1 MRAKR
6 ASQRAA
12 ALLCAAALL
21 VNLISTAWA
30 ASAFLRVGS
39 ASAVPGETRSV
50 YVSGSNLDKL
60 AGVQGI
66 VSYDNTAL
74 ELTGAAMVGAF
85 SALGTVNTETAG
97 QVSFNGAC
105 LDGISGSQNILRL
118 DFRVRPDAAAGEYLL
133 DILIENAYN
142 TGLGAVPLNGAPG
155 VFTVTEPQS
164 TTKTLYFY
172 SGSSVSTLHKGEQV
186 SITACTYGSQGL
198 AAGKLEFRYDAA
210 LFTYVAAEPL
220 AALSGAVKSLDASRA
235 GYVSAAF
242 ASEEEIPGGEL
253 LRLTLEAVA
262 DVDADTSVTFAA
274 SELYDTAL
282 AAMNGVGFT
291 QALTLRKT
299 EVTPETPALRVTMP
313 AAARTDETITAVAV
327 LDSGSGLA
335 AADFCISYDT
345 ALLTCTGVK
354 VSAGMES
361 VDGVC
366 IVTNPNFDGGQ
377 VKFTFI
383 CEKGFVDEAV
393 LLTMTFQPEK
403 EGTVT
408 LTPAIAT
415 SAVGADRQPIALDM
429 CAASCE
435 VKDPFFEVTFRDEDG
450 TVLSRQSVR
459 YRAAA
464 VPPDAVKAPDE
475 AHHYELAGWGGDY
488 SSITADAEFTA
499 RYTAIPH
506 TEVVDKAVEPTCTK
520 AGLTEGKHCSVCGEV
535 LVEQEVVPAKGHTEV
550 VDKAVEP
557 TCTKTGLTEGKHCS
571 VCGEVL
577 VEQTIVP
584 AKGHSWDSG
593 KITIVPT
600 CTGTGVKTYTCT
612 ACAATRTET
621 VSATGHT
628 VVTVAKVEPT
638 CTQPGRAAGTK
649 CSVCGEVLSG
659 LTEIKAT
666 GHTEVI
672 DAAVEPTCTK
682 TGLTEGKHCS
692 VCNKVLVKQTI
703 VPAKGHSWD
712 SGKITIAPT
721 CTGTGVKTYTCTAC
735 AATRTETVSATGHTV
750 VTVAKVEPTCTQPGR
765 AAGTKCSVCGEVL
778 SGLTEIKATGHTEVI
793 DKAVAPT
800 CTKTGLTEGK
810 HCSVCSAVLV
820 EQKVVPAKGHIE
832 VVDKAVEPT
841 CTETG
846 LTEGKHCSVCGEV
859 QVEQEVVP
867 AKGHTEV
874 IDKAVEPTCTETGLT
889 EGKHCSVCGAVL
901 VEQEIVPAKGHTE
914 VIDKTV
920 KPTCTETGLTE
931 GKHCSVC
938 NKVLVKQTIVP
949 AKGHRWDGGKITA
962 APTCTGTGVKTYTC
976 TACAATRTETVS
988 ATGHTVVTVAKVEPT
1003 CTQPGRAAG
1012 TKCSVCG
1019 EILSGLTEIK
1029 ATGHTEVI
1037 DAAVEPTCTE
1047 TGLTEGKHCS
1057 VCNAVLVEQRVVPAK
1072 GHTEVVD
1079 KAVEPTCTETGLA
1092 EGKHCSV
1099 CNAVLVEQE
1108 VVPAKGHTEVIDKAV
1123 EPTCTETGL
1132 TEGKRC
1138 SVCGEV
1144 LVKQEVVPAKGHTEV
1159 IDKAVEPTCTKMG
1172 LTEGK
1177 HCSVC
1182 NAVLVE
1188 QKVVPAKRHTE
1199 VIDKA
1204 VAPTCTKTGLTEGKH
1219 CSVCS
1224 AVLVEQEI
1232 VPAKGHIEVVDK
1244 AVEPTCTKTGL
1255 TEGKHCSV
1263 CSAVLVEQE
1272 IVPAKGH
1279 TEVVDKAVEPTCTE
1293 TGLTEGKHC
1302 SVCGEVLVEQK
1313 VVPAK
1318 GHTEVID
1325 KAVAPTCTKTGLTEG
1340 KHCSVCGEVL
1350 VEQEVVPA
1358 KGHTEVVD
1366 KAVEPTCTETGLTEG
1381 KHCSVCSAVLV
1392 EQEVVPAKGHT
1403 EVVDKAVEP
1412 TCTKTGLTEG
1422 KHCSVCGEVLVEQE
1436 VVPALGFT
1444 VSGSVAGVTD
1454 NAMVTLLKDGVVAA
1468 RGDVR
1473 ADGGFLLSGLRIGA
1487 GTYTLRVDGGGCV
1500 AWEMP
1505 VALSDD
1511 SGSANVAC
1519 LLRRIGDV
1527 NGDGTGAEDALQCTL
1542 DLQTLYDYLA
1552 LRQVPGSF
1560 CDSADAARNEL
1571 LVRYFLRLADVNEDG
1586 QVDILD
1592 YQRLYLLARNG

>member
-6 ASQRAA
+6 ASRRAA

-30 ASAFLRVGS
+30 ASAFLRAGS
-39 ASAVPGETRSV
+39 VSAAPGETRSV
-50 YVSGSNLDKL
+50 YVSGSNLEAL
-60 AGVQGI
+60 AGVEGI
-66 VSYDNTAL
+66 VSYDSTAL

-133 DILIENAYN
+133 GILIENAYN
-142 TGLGAVPLNGAPG
+142 TGLVAVPLSGASG

-210 LFTYVAAEPL
+210 LFTCVAAEPL
-220 AALSGAVKSLDASRA
+220 SALSGAVKSLDTSRA

-262 DVDADTSVTFAA
+262 DVDTDTSVTFAA

-291 QALTLRKT
+291 QTLTLRKT

-313 AAARTDETITAVAV
+313 AAARTDETITAVV
-327 LDSGSGLA
+327 TLDSGSGLA

-366 IVTNPNFDGGQ
+366 IETNPKIDGGQ

-383 CEKGFVDEAV
+383 CAKGFADGAELV
-393 LLTMTFQPEK
+393 TMTFQPEK

-408 LTPAIAT
+408 LTPTVTT
-415 SAVGADRQPIALDM
+415 SAVGADRRPIALDM

-435 VKDPFFEVTFRDEDG
+435 VKDPFFEVTFRDEGG

-506 TEVVDKAVEPTCTK
+506 TEVVDKAV
-520 AGLTEGKHCSVCGEV
+520 
-535 LVEQEVVPAKGHTEV
+535 
-550 VDKAVEP
+550 
-557 TCTKTGLTEGKHCS
+557 
-571 VCGEVL
+571 
-577 VEQTIVP
+577 
-584 AKGHSWDSG
+584 
-593 KITIVPT
+593 
-600 CTGTGVKTYTCT
+600 
-612 ACAATRTET
+612 
-621 VSATGHT
+621 
-628 VVTVAKVEPT
+628 
-638 CTQPGRAAGTK
+638 
-649 CSVCGEVLSG
+649 
-659 LTEIKAT
+659 
-666 GHTEVI
+666 
-672 DAAVEPTCTK
+672 
-682 TGLTEGKHCS
+682 
-692 VCNKVLVKQTI
+692 
-703 VPAKGHSWD
+703 
-712 SGKITIAPT
+712 
-721 CTGTGVKTYTCTAC
+721 
-735 AATRTETVSATGHTV
+735 
-750 VTVAKVEPTCTQPGR
+750 
-765 AAGTKCSVCGEVL
+765 
-778 SGLTEIKATGHTEVI
+778 
-793 DKAVAPT
+793 APT

-810 HCSVCSAVLV
+810 HCSVCSAVLA
-820 EQKVVPAKGHIE
+820 EQKVVPAKGH
-832 VVDKAVEPT
+832 T
-841 CTETG
+841 
-846 LTEGKHCSVCGEV
+846 
-859 QVEQEVVP
+859 
-867 AKGHTEV
+867 
-874 IDKAVEPTCTETGLT
+874 
-889 EGKHCSVCGAVL
+889 
-901 VEQEIVPAKGHTE
+901 
-914 VIDKTV
+914 
-920 KPTCTETGLTE
+920 
-931 GKHCSVC
+931 
-938 NKVLVKQTIVP
+938 
-949 AKGHRWDGGKITA
+949 
-962 APTCTGTGVKTYTC
+962 
-976 TACAATRTETVS
+976 
-988 ATGHTVVTVAKVEPT
+988 
-1003 CTQPGRAAG
+1003 
-1012 TKCSVCG
+1012 
-1019 EILSGLTEIK
+1019 
-1029 ATGHTEVI
+1029 
-1037 DAAVEPTCTE
+1037 
-1047 TGLTEGKHCS
+1047 
-1057 VCNAVLVEQRVVPAK
+1057 
-1072 GHTEVVD
+1072 
-1079 KAVEPTCTETGLA
+1079 
-1092 EGKHCSV
+1092 
-1099 CNAVLVEQE
+1099 
-1108 VVPAKGHTEVIDKAV
+1108 
-1123 EPTCTETGL
+1123 
-1132 TEGKRC
+1132 
-1138 SVCGEV
+1138 
-1144 LVKQEVVPAKGHTEV
+1144 
-1159 IDKAVEPTCTKMG
+1159 
-1172 LTEGK
+1172 
-1177 HCSVC
+1177 
-1182 NAVLVE
+1182 
-1188 QKVVPAKRHTE
+1188 
-1199 VIDKA
+1199 
-1204 VAPTCTKTGLTEGKH
+1204 
-1219 CSVCS
+1219 
-1224 AVLVEQEI
+1224 
-1232 VPAKGHIEVVDK
+1232 EVVDK

-1279 TEVVDKAVEPTCTE
+1279 TEV
-1293 TGLTEGKHC
+1293 
-1302 SVCGEVLVEQK
+1302 
-1313 VVPAK
+1313 
-1318 GHTEVID
+1318 ID

-1340 KHCSVCGEVL
+1340 KHCSVCSAVL
-1350 VEQEVVPA
+1350 VKQEVVPA

-1381 KHCSVCSAVLV
+1381 KHCSVC
-1392 EQEVVPAKGHT
+1392 
-1403 EVVDKAVEP
+1403 
-1412 TCTKTGLTEG
+1412 
-1422 KHCSVCGEVLVEQE
+1422 GEVLVEQE

-1444 VSGSVAGVTD
+1444 VSGSVDGATD

-1468 RGDVR
+1468 RGNVR

-1519 LLRRIGDV
+1519 WLLRIGDV
-1527 NGDGTGAEDALQCTL
+1527 NGDGTGAEDALRCTL

-1560 CDSADAARNEL
+1560 CNSADAARNEL

-1586 QVDILD
+1586 QVNILD

>member
-1 MRAKR
+1 MKAKR

-39 ASAVPGETRSV
+39 ASAAPGETRSV
-50 YVSGSNLDKL
+50 YVSGSNLESL

-66 VSYDNTAL
+66 VSYDSAAL

-97 QVSFNGAC
+97 RVSFNGAC
-105 LDGISGSQNILRL
+105 LDGISGSQSILRL
-118 DFRVRPDAAAGEYLL
+118 DFRVKADAAPGDYLL

-142 TGLGAVPLNGAPG
+142 TGLATVPLSGAPG

-210 LFTYVAAEPL
+210 LFTCVAAEPL
-220 AALSGAVKSLDASRA
+220 SALSGAMKSLDTSRA

-282 AAMNGVGFT
+282 TAMNGIGFT
-291 QALTLRKT
+291 RTLALRKA
-299 EVTPETPALRVTMP
+299 EVTPEMPALRVTMP

-327 LDSGSGLA
+327 LDRGSGLA

-345 ALLTCTGVK
+345 ALLTCTGVE
-354 VSAGMES
+354 VNAGTES
-361 VDGVC
+361 VDGVY
-366 IVTNPNFDGGQ
+366 IETNPHTDGGQ

-383 CEKGFVDEAV
+383 CAKGFADGAELV
-393 LLTMTFQPEK
+393 TMTFQPKK

-435 VKDPFFEVTFRDEDG
+435 VKDPFFAVTFRDEDG

-506 TEVVDKAVEPTCTK
+506 TEA
-520 AGLTEGKHCSVCGEV
+520 
-535 LVEQEVVPAKGHTEV
+535 
-550 VDKAVEP
+550 
-557 TCTKTGLTEGKHCS
+557 
-571 VCGEVL
+571 
-577 VEQTIVP
+577 
-584 AKGHSWDSG
+584 
-593 KITIVPT
+593 
-600 CTGTGVKTYTCT
+600 
-612 ACAATRTET
+612 
-621 VSATGHT
+621 
-628 VVTVAKVEPT
+628 
-638 CTQPGRAAGTK
+638 
-649 CSVCGEVLSG
+649 
-659 LTEIKAT
+659 
-666 GHTEVI
+666 
-672 DAAVEPTCTK
+672 
-682 TGLTEGKHCS
+682 
-692 VCNKVLVKQTI
+692 
-703 VPAKGHSWD
+703 
-712 SGKITIAPT
+712 
-721 CTGTGVKTYTCTAC
+721 
-735 AATRTETVSATGHTV
+735 
-750 VTVAKVEPTCTQPGR
+750 
-765 AAGTKCSVCGEVL
+765 
-778 SGLTEIKATGHTEVI
+778 
-793 DKAVAPT
+793 
-800 CTKTGLTEGK
+800 
-810 HCSVCSAVLV
+810 
-820 EQKVVPAKGHIE
+820 
-832 VVDKAVEPT
+832 
-841 CTETG
+841 
-846 LTEGKHCSVCGEV
+846 
-859 QVEQEVVP
+859 
-867 AKGHTEV
+867 
-874 IDKAVEPTCTETGLT
+874 
-889 EGKHCSVCGAVL
+889 
-901 VEQEIVPAKGHTE
+901 
-914 VIDKTV
+914 
-920 KPTCTETGLTE
+920 
-931 GKHCSVC
+931 
-938 NKVLVKQTIVP
+938 
-949 AKGHRWDGGKITA
+949 
-962 APTCTGTGVKTYTC
+962 
-976 TACAATRTETVS
+976 
-988 ATGHTVVTVAKVEPT
+988 
-1003 CTQPGRAAG
+1003 
-1012 TKCSVCG
+1012 
-1019 EILSGLTEIK
+1019 
-1029 ATGHTEVI
+1029 
-1037 DAAVEPTCTE
+1037 
-1047 TGLTEGKHCS
+1047 
-1057 VCNAVLVEQRVVPAK
+1057 
-1072 GHTEVVD
+1072 
-1079 KAVEPTCTETGLA
+1079 
-1092 EGKHCSV
+1092 
-1099 CNAVLVEQE
+1099 
-1108 VVPAKGHTEVIDKAV
+1108 
-1123 EPTCTETGL
+1123 
-1132 TEGKRC
+1132 
-1138 SVCGEV
+1138 
-1144 LVKQEVVPAKGHTEV
+1144 
-1159 IDKAVEPTCTKMG
+1159 
-1172 LTEGK
+1172 
-1177 HCSVC
+1177 
-1182 NAVLVE
+1182 
-1188 QKVVPAKRHTE
+1188 
-1199 VIDKA
+1199 
-1204 VAPTCTKTGLTEGKH
+1204 
-1219 CSVCS
+1219 
-1224 AVLVEQEI
+1224 
-1232 VPAKGHIEVVDK
+1232 
-1244 AVEPTCTKTGL
+1244 
-1255 TEGKHCSV
+1255 
-1263 CSAVLVEQE
+1263 
-1272 IVPAKGH
+1272 
-1279 TEVVDKAVEPTCTE
+1279 VDKAVEPTCTE

-1302 SVCGEVLVEQK
+1302 SVCGEVLVEQ
-1313 VVPAK
+1313 
-1318 GHTEVID
+1318 
-1325 KAVAPTCTKTGLTEG
+1325 EG
-1340 KHCSVCGEVL
+1340 VK
-1350 VEQEVVPA
+1350 A

-1381 KHCSVCSAVLV
+1381 RHCSVCSAVLV

-1487 GTYTLRVDGGGCV
+1487 GTYTLRVDGGSCV

-1511 SGSANVAC
+1511 SGSANVDC

-1560 CDSADAARNEL
+1560 CDSTDAARNEL

>member
-1 MRAKR
+1 MKAKR
-6 ASQRAA
+6 ASRRAA

-39 ASAVPGETRSV
+39 ASAAPGETRSV

-66 VSYDNTAL
+66 VSYDDTAL

-118 DFRVRPDAAAGEYLL
+118 DFRVKADAAAREYLL

-142 TGLGAVPLNGAPG
+142 TGLVTVSLSGASG

-186 SITACTYGSQGL
+186 SITARTYGSQGL

-210 LFTYVAAEPL
+210 LFTCVAAEPL
-220 AALSGAVKSLDASRA
+220 SALSGAVKSLDASRA

-282 AAMNGVGFT
+282 AAMNGIGFT

-313 AAARTDETITAVAV
+313 AAARTDEAITAAV
-327 LDSGSGLA
+327 ILDSGSGLA

-366 IVTNPNFDGGQ
+366 IETNPKIDGGQ

-383 CEKGFVDEAV
+383 CAKGFADGAELV
-393 LLTMTFQPEK
+393 TMTFQPEK

-506 TEVVDKAVEPTCTK
+506 TEVVDKAV
-520 AGLTEGKHCSVCGEV
+520 
-535 LVEQEVVPAKGHTEV
+535 
-550 VDKAVEP
+550 
-557 TCTKTGLTEGKHCS
+557 
-571 VCGEVL
+571 
-577 VEQTIVP
+577 
-584 AKGHSWDSG
+584 
-593 KITIVPT
+593 
-600 CTGTGVKTYTCT
+600 
-612 ACAATRTET
+612 
-621 VSATGHT
+621 
-628 VVTVAKVEPT
+628 
-638 CTQPGRAAGTK
+638 
-649 CSVCGEVLSG
+649 
-659 LTEIKAT
+659 
-666 GHTEVI
+666 
-672 DAAVEPTCTK
+672 
-682 TGLTEGKHCS
+682 
-692 VCNKVLVKQTI
+692 
-703 VPAKGHSWD
+703 
-712 SGKITIAPT
+712 
-721 CTGTGVKTYTCTAC
+721 
-735 AATRTETVSATGHTV
+735 
-750 VTVAKVEPTCTQPGR
+750 
-765 AAGTKCSVCGEVL
+765 
-778 SGLTEIKATGHTEVI
+778 
-793 DKAVAPT
+793 APT

-820 EQKVVPAKGHIE
+820 EQK
-832 VVDKAVEPT
+832 
-841 CTETG
+841 
-846 LTEGKHCSVCGEV
+846 
-859 QVEQEVVP
+859 
-867 AKGHTEV
+867 
-874 IDKAVEPTCTETGLT
+874 
-889 EGKHCSVCGAVL
+889 
-901 VEQEIVPAKGHTE
+901 
-914 VIDKTV
+914 
-920 KPTCTETGLTE
+920 
-931 GKHCSVC
+931 
-938 NKVLVKQTIVP
+938 
-949 AKGHRWDGGKITA
+949 
-962 APTCTGTGVKTYTC
+962 
-976 TACAATRTETVS
+976 
-988 ATGHTVVTVAKVEPT
+988 
-1003 CTQPGRAAG
+1003 
-1012 TKCSVCG
+1012 
-1019 EILSGLTEIK
+1019 
-1029 ATGHTEVI
+1029 
-1037 DAAVEPTCTE
+1037 
-1047 TGLTEGKHCS
+1047 
-1057 VCNAVLVEQRVVPAK
+1057 
-1072 GHTEVVD
+1072 
-1079 KAVEPTCTETGLA
+1079 
-1092 EGKHCSV
+1092 
-1099 CNAVLVEQE
+1099 
-1108 VVPAKGHTEVIDKAV
+1108 
-1123 EPTCTETGL
+1123 
-1132 TEGKRC
+1132 
-1138 SVCGEV
+1138 
-1144 LVKQEVVPAKGHTEV
+1144 
-1159 IDKAVEPTCTKMG
+1159 
-1172 LTEGK
+1172 
-1177 HCSVC
+1177 
-1182 NAVLVE
+1182 
-1188 QKVVPAKRHTE
+1188 
-1199 VIDKA
+1199 
-1204 VAPTCTKTGLTEGKH
+1204 
-1219 CSVCS
+1219 
-1224 AVLVEQEI
+1224 
-1232 VPAKGHIEVVDK
+1232 
-1244 AVEPTCTKTGL
+1244 
-1255 TEGKHCSV
+1255 
-1263 CSAVLVEQE
+1263 
-1272 IVPAKGH
+1272 
-1279 TEVVDKAVEPTCTE
+1279 
-1293 TGLTEGKHC
+1293 
-1302 SVCGEVLVEQK
+1302 
-1313 VVPAK
+1313 
-1318 GHTEVID
+1318 
-1325 KAVAPTCTKTGLTEG
+1325 
-1340 KHCSVCGEVL
+1340 
-1350 VEQEVVPA
+1350 
-1358 KGHTEVVD
+1358 
-1366 KAVEPTCTETGLTEG
+1366 
-1381 KHCSVCSAVLV
+1381 
-1392 EQEVVPAKGHT
+1392 
-1403 EVVDKAVEP
+1403 
-1412 TCTKTGLTEG
+1412 
-1422 KHCSVCGEVLVEQE
+1422 

-1519 LLRRIGDV
+1519 LLLRIGDV

>member
-39 ASAVPGETRSV
+39 ASAAPGETRSV
-50 YVSGSNLDKL
+50 YVSGSNLEAL

-66 VSYDNTAL
+66 VSYDDTAL

-97 QVSFNGAC
+97 QVSFNGTC

-142 TGLGAVPLNGAPG
+142 TGLTTVPLNGVSG
-155 VFTVTEPQS
+155 VSTVTEPQT

-210 LFTYVAAEPL
+210 LFTCVAAEPL
-220 AALSGAVKSLDASRA
+220 SALSGAMKSLDTSRA

-242 ASEEEIPGGEL
+242 ASKEEIPGGEL

-291 QALTLRKT
+291 QPLALRKA
-299 EVTPETPALRVTMP
+299 EVTPEVPALRVTMP

-327 LDSGSGLA
+327 LDRGSGLA

-361 VDGVC
+361 VDGVY
-366 IVTNPNFDGGQ
+366 IETNPHTDGGQ

-383 CEKGFVDEAV
+383 CAKGFADGAELV
-393 LLTMTFQPEK
+393 TMTFQPKK
-403 EGTVT
+403 EGAVT
-408 LTPAIAT
+408 LTPTVTT
-415 SAVGADRQPIALDM
+415 SAVGADRRPIALDM

-435 VKDPFFEVTFRDEDG
+435 VKDPFFAVTFRDEDG

-506 TEVVDKAVEPTCTK
+506 TEVVDKAVEPTCT
-520 AGLTEGKHCSVCGEV
+520 EM
-535 LVEQEVVPAKGHTEV
+535 
-550 VDKAVEP
+550 
-557 TCTKTGLTEGKHCS
+557 
-571 VCGEVL
+571 
-577 VEQTIVP
+577 
-584 AKGHSWDSG
+584 
-593 KITIVPT
+593 
-600 CTGTGVKTYTCT
+600 
-612 ACAATRTET
+612 
-621 VSATGHT
+621 
-628 VVTVAKVEPT
+628 
-638 CTQPGRAAGTK
+638 
-649 CSVCGEVLSG
+649 
-659 LTEIKAT
+659 
-666 GHTEVI
+666 
-672 DAAVEPTCTK
+672 
-682 TGLTEGKHCS
+682 
-692 VCNKVLVKQTI
+692 
-703 VPAKGHSWD
+703 
-712 SGKITIAPT
+712 
-721 CTGTGVKTYTCTAC
+721 
-735 AATRTETVSATGHTV
+735 
-750 VTVAKVEPTCTQPGR
+750 
-765 AAGTKCSVCGEVL
+765 
-778 SGLTEIKATGHTEVI
+778 
-793 DKAVAPT
+793 
-800 CTKTGLTEGK
+800 GLTEGK

-820 EQKVVPAKGHIE
+820 K
-832 VVDKAVEPT
+832 
-841 CTETG
+841 
-846 LTEGKHCSVCGEV
+846 
-859 QVEQEVVP
+859 
-867 AKGHTEV
+867 
-874 IDKAVEPTCTETGLT
+874 
-889 EGKHCSVCGAVL
+889 
-901 VEQEIVPAKGHTE
+901 QEIVPAKGHTE
-914 VIDKTV
+914 VI
-920 KPTCTETGLTE
+920 
-931 GKHCSVC
+931 
-938 NKVLVKQTIVP
+938 
-949 AKGHRWDGGKITA
+949 
-962 APTCTGTGVKTYTC
+962 
-976 TACAATRTETVS
+976 
-988 ATGHTVVTVAKVEPT
+988 
-1003 CTQPGRAAG
+1003 
-1012 TKCSVCG
+1012 
-1019 EILSGLTEIK
+1019 
-1029 ATGHTEVI
+1029 
-1037 DAAVEPTCTE
+1037 
-1047 TGLTEGKHCS
+1047 
-1057 VCNAVLVEQRVVPAK
+1057 
-1072 GHTEVVD
+1072 
-1079 KAVEPTCTETGLA
+1079 
-1092 EGKHCSV
+1092 
-1099 CNAVLVEQE
+1099 
-1108 VVPAKGHTEVIDKAV
+1108 
-1123 EPTCTETGL
+1123 
-1132 TEGKRC
+1132 
-1138 SVCGEV
+1138 
-1144 LVKQEVVPAKGHTEV
+1144 
-1159 IDKAVEPTCTKMG
+1159 
-1172 LTEGK
+1172 
-1177 HCSVC
+1177 
-1182 NAVLVE
+1182 
-1188 QKVVPAKRHTE
+1188 
-1199 VIDKA
+1199 
-1204 VAPTCTKTGLTEGKH
+1204 
-1219 CSVCS
+1219 
-1224 AVLVEQEI
+1224 
-1232 VPAKGHIEVVDK
+1232 
-1244 AVEPTCTKTGL
+1244 
-1255 TEGKHCSV
+1255 
-1263 CSAVLVEQE
+1263 
-1272 IVPAKGH
+1272 
-1279 TEVVDKAVEPTCTE
+1279 
-1293 TGLTEGKHC
+1293 
-1302 SVCGEVLVEQK
+1302 
-1313 VVPAK
+1313 
-1318 GHTEVID
+1318 
-1325 KAVAPTCTKTGLTEG
+1325 
-1340 KHCSVCGEVL
+1340 
-1350 VEQEVVPA
+1350 
-1358 KGHTEVVD
+1358 
-1366 KAVEPTCTETGLTEG
+1366 
-1381 KHCSVCSAVLV
+1381 
-1392 EQEVVPAKGHT
+1392 
-1403 EVVDKAVEP
+1403 DKAVEP

-1436 VVPALGFT
+1436 VVKALGFT

-1519 LLRRIGDV
+1519 WLLRIGDV

>member
-1 MRAKR
+1 MKAKR
-6 ASQRAA
+6 ASRRAA

-39 ASAVPGETRSV
+39 ASAAPGETRSV
-50 YVSGSNLDKL
+50 YVSGSNLEAL
-60 AGVQGI
+60 AGVEGI

-142 TGLGAVPLNGAPG
+142 TDPVAVPLSGAPG

-186 SITACTYGSQGL
+186 SITARTYGSQGL

-210 LFTYVAAEPL
+210 LFTCVAAEPL
-220 AALSGAVKSLDASRA
+220 SALSGAVKSLDISRA

-253 LRLTLEAVA
+253 LRLTLEAAA

-282 AAMNGVGFT
+282 AAMNGIGFT

-313 AAARTDETITAVAV
+313 AAARTDETITAVV
-327 LDSGSGLA
+327 TLDSGSGLA

-366 IVTNPNFDGGQ
+366 IETNPNFDGGQ

-383 CEKGFVDEAV
+383 CAKGFADGAELV
-393 LLTMTFQPEK
+393 TMTFQPEK
-403 EGTVT
+403 EGAVT

-415 SAVGADRQPIALDM
+415 SAVGADRQPIALGM

-520 AGLTEGKHCSVCGEV
+520 
-535 LVEQEVVPAKGHTEV
+535 
-550 VDKAVEP
+550 
-557 TCTKTGLTEGKHCS
+557 
-571 VCGEVL
+571 
-577 VEQTIVP
+577 
-584 AKGHSWDSG
+584 
-593 KITIVPT
+593 
-600 CTGTGVKTYTCT
+600 
-612 ACAATRTET
+612 
-621 VSATGHT
+621 
-628 VVTVAKVEPT
+628 
-638 CTQPGRAAGTK
+638 
-649 CSVCGEVLSG
+649 
-659 LTEIKAT
+659 
-666 GHTEVI
+666 
-672 DAAVEPTCTK
+672 

-692 VCNKVLVKQTI
+692 VCNAVLVEQK
-703 VPAKGHSWD
+703 VVKAK
-712 SGKITIAPT
+712 
-721 CTGTGVKTYTCTAC
+721 
-735 AATRTETVSATGHTV
+735 
-750 VTVAKVEPTCTQPGR
+750 
-765 AAGTKCSVCGEVL
+765 
-778 SGLTEIKATGHTEVI
+778 GHTEVI

-820 EQKVVPAKGHIE
+820 EQ
-832 VVDKAVEPT
+832 
-841 CTETG
+841 
-846 LTEGKHCSVCGEV
+846 
-859 QVEQEVVP
+859 
-867 AKGHTEV
+867 
-874 IDKAVEPTCTETGLT
+874 
-889 EGKHCSVCGAVL
+889 
-901 VEQEIVPAKGHTE
+901 
-914 VIDKTV
+914 
-920 KPTCTETGLTE
+920 
-931 GKHCSVC
+931 
-938 NKVLVKQTIVP
+938 
-949 AKGHRWDGGKITA
+949 
-962 APTCTGTGVKTYTC
+962 
-976 TACAATRTETVS
+976 
-988 ATGHTVVTVAKVEPT
+988 
-1003 CTQPGRAAG
+1003 
-1012 TKCSVCG
+1012 
-1019 EILSGLTEIK
+1019 
-1029 ATGHTEVI
+1029 
-1037 DAAVEPTCTE
+1037 
-1047 TGLTEGKHCS
+1047 
-1057 VCNAVLVEQRVVPAK
+1057 
-1072 GHTEVVD
+1072 
-1079 KAVEPTCTETGLA
+1079 
-1092 EGKHCSV
+1092 
-1099 CNAVLVEQE
+1099 
-1108 VVPAKGHTEVIDKAV
+1108 
-1123 EPTCTETGL
+1123 
-1132 TEGKRC
+1132 
-1138 SVCGEV
+1138 
-1144 LVKQEVVPAKGHTEV
+1144 
-1159 IDKAVEPTCTKMG
+1159 
-1172 LTEGK
+1172 
-1177 HCSVC
+1177 
-1182 NAVLVE
+1182 
-1188 QKVVPAKRHTE
+1188 
-1199 VIDKA
+1199 
-1204 VAPTCTKTGLTEGKH
+1204 
-1219 CSVCS
+1219 
-1224 AVLVEQEI
+1224 
-1232 VPAKGHIEVVDK
+1232 
-1244 AVEPTCTKTGL
+1244 
-1255 TEGKHCSV
+1255 
-1263 CSAVLVEQE
+1263 
-1272 IVPAKGH
+1272 
-1279 TEVVDKAVEPTCTE
+1279 
-1293 TGLTEGKHC
+1293 
-1302 SVCGEVLVEQK
+1302 
-1313 VVPAK
+1313 
-1318 GHTEVID
+1318 
-1325 KAVAPTCTKTGLTEG
+1325 
-1340 KHCSVCGEVL
+1340 
-1350 VEQEVVPA
+1350 
-1358 KGHTEVVD
+1358 
-1366 KAVEPTCTETGLTEG
+1366 
-1381 KHCSVCSAVLV
+1381 
-1392 EQEVVPAKGHT
+1392 
-1403 EVVDKAVEP
+1403 
-1412 TCTKTGLTEG
+1412 
-1422 KHCSVCGEVLVEQE
+1422 E

-1444 VSGSVAGVTD
+1444 VSGSVAGATD

-1519 LLRRIGDV
+1519 LLLRIGDV

>member
-1 MRAKR
+1 MKAKR
-6 ASQRAA
+6 ASRRAA

-39 ASAVPGETRSV
+39 ASAAPGETRSV
-50 YVSGSNLDKL
+50 YVSGSNLEAL

-66 VSYDNTAL
+66 VSYDDTAL

-105 LDGISGSQNILRL
+105 LDGISGSQSILRL

-142 TGLGAVPLNGAPG
+142 TGLVAVPLSGAPG

-186 SITACTYGSQGL
+186 SITARTYGSQGL

-210 LFTYVAAEPL
+210 LFTCVAVEPL
-220 AALSGAVKSLDASRA
+220 TALSGAVKSLDASRA

-291 QALTLRKT
+291 RALTLRRA

-313 AAARTDETITAVAV
+313 AAARTDETITAVV
-327 LDSGSGLA
+327 TLDRGSGLA

-366 IVTNPNFDGGQ
+366 IETNPNFDGGQ

-383 CEKGFVDEAV
+383 CAKGFADGAELVTV
-393 LLTMTFQPEK
+393 TFQPKK
-403 EGTVT
+403 EGAVT
-408 LTPAIAT
+408 LTPTVTT
-415 SAVGADRQPIALDM
+415 SAVGADRRPIALDM

-435 VKDPFFEVTFRDEDG
+435 VEDPFFTVIFRNENG
-450 TVLSRQSVR
+450 EVLSQQSVR
-459 YRAAA
+459 YRTAAT
-464 VPPDAVKAPDE
+464 PPEAAKAPD
-475 AHHYELAGWGGDY
+475 AAYHYELAGWGGDY
-488 SSITADAEFTA
+488 SSVSADTEFTA
-499 RYTAIPH
+499 QYTAVPHTEVIDKAVAPTCTETGLTEGKHCSVCNEVLVEQEVVKAKGHTEVIDKAVAPTCTKTGLTEGKHCSVCNVVLVKQEVVEAKGHTEVIDEAVEPTCTQTGLTEGKHCSVCNVVLVEQKVIKAKGHTEVIDKAVEPTCTETGLTEGKHCSVCNEVLVEQKVIKAKGHTEVIDEAVEPTCTETGLTEGKHCSVCNEVLVKQEVVEANGH

-520 AGLTEGKHCSVCGEV
+520 TGLTEGKHCSVCNKV
-535 LVEQEVVPAKGHTEV
+535 LVKQEIVPAEGHTEV

-577 VEQTIVP
+577 VEQEVVKAKGHTEVVDKAVEPTCTKTGLTEGKHCSVCSAVLVKQTIVP
-584 AKGHSWDSG
+584 AKGHNWDSG
-593 KITIVPT
+593 KITAAPT
-600 CTGTGVKTYTCT
+600 CTETGVKTYTCT
-612 ACAATRTET
+612 ECDATRTET
-621 VSATGHT
+621 ASATGHT

-682 TGLTEGKHCS
+682 AGLTEGKHCS

-793 DKAVAPT
+793 DA
-800 CTKTGLTEGK
+800 
-810 HCSVCSAVLV
+810 
-820 EQKVVPAKGHIE
+820 
-832 VVDKAVEPT
+832 
-841 CTETG
+841 
-846 LTEGKHCSVCGEV
+846 
-859 QVEQEVVP
+859 
-867 AKGHTEV
+867 
-874 IDKAVEPTCTETGLT
+874 
-889 EGKHCSVCGAVL
+889 
-901 VEQEIVPAKGHTE
+901 
-914 VIDKTV
+914 
-920 KPTCTETGLTE
+920 
-931 GKHCSVC
+931 
-938 NKVLVKQTIVP
+938 
-949 AKGHRWDGGKITA
+949 
-962 APTCTGTGVKTYTC
+962 
-976 TACAATRTETVS
+976 
-988 ATGHTVVTVAKVEPT
+988 
-1003 CTQPGRAAG
+1003 
-1012 TKCSVCG
+1012 
-1019 EILSGLTEIK
+1019 
-1029 ATGHTEVI
+1029 
-1037 DAAVEPTCTE
+1037 
-1047 TGLTEGKHCS
+1047 
-1057 VCNAVLVEQRVVPAK
+1057 
-1072 GHTEVVD
+1072 
-1079 KAVEPTCTETGLA
+1079 
-1092 EGKHCSV
+1092 
-1099 CNAVLVEQE
+1099 
-1108 VVPAKGHTEVIDKAV
+1108 
-1123 EPTCTETGL
+1123 
-1132 TEGKRC
+1132 
-1138 SVCGEV
+1138 
-1144 LVKQEVVPAKGHTEV
+1144 
-1159 IDKAVEPTCTKMG
+1159 
-1172 LTEGK
+1172 
-1177 HCSVC
+1177 
-1182 NAVLVE
+1182 
-1188 QKVVPAKRHTE
+1188 
-1199 VIDKA
+1199 
-1204 VAPTCTKTGLTEGKH
+1204 
-1219 CSVCS
+1219 
-1224 AVLVEQEI
+1224 
-1232 VPAKGHIEVVDK
+1232 
-1244 AVEPTCTKTGL
+1244 
-1255 TEGKHCSV
+1255 
-1263 CSAVLVEQE
+1263 
-1272 IVPAKGH
+1272 
-1279 TEVVDKAVEPTCTE
+1279 
-1293 TGLTEGKHC
+1293 
-1302 SVCGEVLVEQK
+1302 
-1313 VVPAK
+1313 
-1318 GHTEVID
+1318 
-1325 KAVAPTCTKTGLTEG
+1325 
-1340 KHCSVCGEVL
+1340 
-1350 VEQEVVPA
+1350 
-1358 KGHTEVVD
+1358 
-1366 KAVEPTCTETGLTEG
+1366 AVEPTCTETGLTEG

-1422 KHCSVCGEVLVEQE
+1422 KHCSVCSAVLVEQE
-1436 VVPALGFT
+1436 VIPALGFT

-1519 LLRRIGDV
+1519 LLLRIGDV

-1542 DLQTLYDYLA
+1542 DLQALYDYLA
-1552 LRQVPGSF
+1552 LGQVPGSF

>member
-1 MRAKR
+1 MKAKR
-6 ASQRAA
+6 ASRRAA

-39 ASAVPGETRSV
+39 ASAAPGETRSV
-50 YVSGSNLDKL
+50 YVSGSNLESL

-66 VSYDNTAL
+66 VSYDDTAL

-105 LDGISGSQNILRL
+105 LDGISGSQSILRL
-118 DFRVRPDAAAGEYLL
+118 DFRVKADAAAGEYLL

-142 TGLGAVPLNGAPG
+142 TDPVAVPLSGASG

-186 SITACTYGSQGL
+186 SITARTYGSQGL

-282 AAMNGVGFT
+282 AAMNGIGFT
-291 QALTLRKT
+291 QALTLRKA

-327 LDSGSGLA
+327 LDRGSGLA

-354 VSAGMES
+354 VNAGMES

-366 IVTNPNFDGGQ
+366 IVTNPHTDGGQ

-383 CEKGFVDEAV
+383 CAKGFADGAELVS
-393 LLTMTFQPEK
+393 MTFQPKK
-403 EGTVT
+403 EGVVT
-408 LTPAIAT
+408 LTPTVTT

-475 AHHYELAGWGGDY
+475 AYHYELTGWGGDY

-506 TEVVDKAVEPTCTK
+506 TEVVDK
-520 AGLTEGKHCSVCGEV
+520 
-535 LVEQEVVPAKGHTEV
+535 
-550 VDKAVEP
+550 
-557 TCTKTGLTEGKHCS
+557 
-571 VCGEVL
+571 
-577 VEQTIVP
+577 
-584 AKGHSWDSG
+584 
-593 KITIVPT
+593 
-600 CTGTGVKTYTCT
+600 
-612 ACAATRTET
+612 
-621 VSATGHT
+621 
-628 VVTVAKVEPT
+628 
-638 CTQPGRAAGTK
+638 
-649 CSVCGEVLSG
+649 
-659 LTEIKAT
+659 
-666 GHTEVI
+666 
-672 DAAVEPTCTK
+672 AVEPTCTK

-735 AATRTETVSATGHTV
+735 AATRTETVSATGHTAV
-750 VTVAKVEPTCTQPGR
+750 AVAKVEPTCTQSGR

-793 DKAVAPT
+793 D
-800 CTKTGLTEGK
+800 
-810 HCSVCSAVLV
+810 
-820 EQKVVPAKGHIE
+820 
-832 VVDKAVEPT
+832 
-841 CTETG
+841 
-846 LTEGKHCSVCGEV
+846 
-859 QVEQEVVP
+859 
-867 AKGHTEV
+867 
-874 IDKAVEPTCTETGLT
+874 
-889 EGKHCSVCGAVL
+889 
-901 VEQEIVPAKGHTE
+901 
-914 VIDKTV
+914 
-920 KPTCTETGLTE
+920 
-931 GKHCSVC
+931 
-938 NKVLVKQTIVP
+938 
-949 AKGHRWDGGKITA
+949 
-962 APTCTGTGVKTYTC
+962 
-976 TACAATRTETVS
+976 
-988 ATGHTVVTVAKVEPT
+988 
-1003 CTQPGRAAG
+1003 
-1012 TKCSVCG
+1012 
-1019 EILSGLTEIK
+1019 
-1029 ATGHTEVI
+1029 
-1037 DAAVEPTCTE
+1037 AAVEPTCTE
-1047 TGLTEGKHCS
+1047 
-1057 VCNAVLVEQRVVPAK
+1057 
-1072 GHTEVVD
+1072 
-1079 KAVEPTCTETGLA
+1079 
-1092 EGKHCSV
+1092 
-1099 CNAVLVEQE
+1099 
-1108 VVPAKGHTEVIDKAV
+1108 
-1123 EPTCTETGL
+1123 
-1132 TEGKRC
+1132 
-1138 SVCGEV
+1138 
-1144 LVKQEVVPAKGHTEV
+1144 
-1159 IDKAVEPTCTKMG
+1159 
-1172 LTEGK
+1172 
-1177 HCSVC
+1177 
-1182 NAVLVE
+1182 
-1188 QKVVPAKRHTE
+1188 
-1199 VIDKA
+1199 
-1204 VAPTCTKTGLTEGKH
+1204 
-1219 CSVCS
+1219 
-1224 AVLVEQEI
+1224 
-1232 VPAKGHIEVVDK
+1232 
-1244 AVEPTCTKTGL
+1244 
-1255 TEGKHCSV
+1255 
-1263 CSAVLVEQE
+1263 
-1272 IVPAKGH
+1272 
-1279 TEVVDKAVEPTCTE
+1279 
-1293 TGLTEGKHC
+1293 
-1302 SVCGEVLVEQK
+1302 
-1313 VVPAK
+1313 
-1318 GHTEVID
+1318 
-1325 KAVAPTCTKTGLTEG
+1325 
-1340 KHCSVCGEVL
+1340 
-1350 VEQEVVPA
+1350 
-1358 KGHTEVVD
+1358 
-1366 KAVEPTCTETGLTEG
+1366 
-1381 KHCSVCSAVLV
+1381 
-1392 EQEVVPAKGHT
+1392 
-1403 EVVDKAVEP
+1403 
-1412 TCTKTGLTEG
+1412 TGLTEG

-1519 LLRRIGDV
+1519 LLLRIGDA

-1560 CDSADAARNEL
+1560 CDSADAAWNEL

>member
-1 MRAKR
+1 MKAKR
-6 ASQRAA
+6 ASRRAA

-39 ASAVPGETRSV
+39 ASAAPGETRSV
-50 YVSGSNLDKL
+50 YVSGSNLESL

-66 VSYDNTAL
+66 VSYDDTAL

-105 LDGISGSQNILRL
+105 LDGISGSQSILRL
-118 DFRVRPDAAAGEYLL
+118 DFRVKADAAAGEYLL

-142 TGLGAVPLNGAPG
+142 TDPVAVPLSGASG

-186 SITACTYGSQGL
+186 SITARTYGSQGL

-282 AAMNGVGFT
+282 AAMNGIGFT
-291 QALTLRKT
+291 QALTLRKA

-327 LDSGSGLA
+327 LDRGSGLA

-354 VSAGMES
+354 VSAGTES
-361 VDGVC
+361 VDGVY
-366 IVTNPNFDGGQ
+366 IVTNPKIDGGQ

-383 CEKGFVDEAV
+383 CAKGFADGAELV
-393 LLTMTFQPEK
+393 TMTFQPKK
-403 EGTVT
+403 EGAVT
-408 LTPAIAT
+408 LTPTVAT
-415 SAVGADRQPIALDM
+415 SAVGADRRPIALDV

-435 VKDPFFEVTFRDEDG
+435 VKDPFFTVIFRNENG
-450 TVLSRQSVR
+450 EVLSQQSVR
-459 YRAAA
+459 YRTAAT
-464 VPPDAVKAPDE
+464 PPDAVKAPDE

-506 TEVVDKAVEPTCTK
+506 TEVVDK
-520 AGLTEGKHCSVCGEV
+520 
-535 LVEQEVVPAKGHTEV
+535 
-550 VDKAVEP
+550 
-557 TCTKTGLTEGKHCS
+557 
-571 VCGEVL
+571 
-577 VEQTIVP
+577 
-584 AKGHSWDSG
+584 
-593 KITIVPT
+593 
-600 CTGTGVKTYTCT
+600 
-612 ACAATRTET
+612 
-621 VSATGHT
+621 
-628 VVTVAKVEPT
+628 
-638 CTQPGRAAGTK
+638 
-649 CSVCGEVLSG
+649 
-659 LTEIKAT
+659 
-666 GHTEVI
+666 
-672 DAAVEPTCTK
+672 AVEPTCTK

-735 AATRTETVSATGHTV
+735 AATRTETVSATGHTAV
-750 VTVAKVEPTCTQPGR
+750 AVAKVEPTCTQSGR

-793 DKAVAPT
+793 D
-800 CTKTGLTEGK
+800 
-810 HCSVCSAVLV
+810 
-820 EQKVVPAKGHIE
+820 
-832 VVDKAVEPT
+832 
-841 CTETG
+841 
-846 LTEGKHCSVCGEV
+846 
-859 QVEQEVVP
+859 
-867 AKGHTEV
+867 
-874 IDKAVEPTCTETGLT
+874 
-889 EGKHCSVCGAVL
+889 
-901 VEQEIVPAKGHTE
+901 
-914 VIDKTV
+914 
-920 KPTCTETGLTE
+920 
-931 GKHCSVC
+931 
-938 NKVLVKQTIVP
+938 
-949 AKGHRWDGGKITA
+949 
-962 APTCTGTGVKTYTC
+962 
-976 TACAATRTETVS
+976 
-988 ATGHTVVTVAKVEPT
+988 
-1003 CTQPGRAAG
+1003 
-1012 TKCSVCG
+1012 
-1019 EILSGLTEIK
+1019 
-1029 ATGHTEVI
+1029 
-1037 DAAVEPTCTE
+1037 AAVEPTCTE
-1047 TGLTEGKHCS
+1047 
-1057 VCNAVLVEQRVVPAK
+1057 
-1072 GHTEVVD
+1072 
-1079 KAVEPTCTETGLA
+1079 
-1092 EGKHCSV
+1092 
-1099 CNAVLVEQE
+1099 
-1108 VVPAKGHTEVIDKAV
+1108 
-1123 EPTCTETGL
+1123 
-1132 TEGKRC
+1132 
-1138 SVCGEV
+1138 
-1144 LVKQEVVPAKGHTEV
+1144 
-1159 IDKAVEPTCTKMG
+1159 
-1172 LTEGK
+1172 
-1177 HCSVC
+1177 
-1182 NAVLVE
+1182 
-1188 QKVVPAKRHTE
+1188 
-1199 VIDKA
+1199 
-1204 VAPTCTKTGLTEGKH
+1204 
-1219 CSVCS
+1219 
-1224 AVLVEQEI
+1224 
-1232 VPAKGHIEVVDK
+1232 
-1244 AVEPTCTKTGL
+1244 
-1255 TEGKHCSV
+1255 
-1263 CSAVLVEQE
+1263 
-1272 IVPAKGH
+1272 
-1279 TEVVDKAVEPTCTE
+1279 
-1293 TGLTEGKHC
+1293 
-1302 SVCGEVLVEQK
+1302 
-1313 VVPAK
+1313 
-1318 GHTEVID
+1318 
-1325 KAVAPTCTKTGLTEG
+1325 
-1340 KHCSVCGEVL
+1340 
-1350 VEQEVVPA
+1350 
-1358 KGHTEVVD
+1358 
-1366 KAVEPTCTETGLTEG
+1366 
-1381 KHCSVCSAVLV
+1381 
-1392 EQEVVPAKGHT
+1392 
-1403 EVVDKAVEP
+1403 
-1412 TCTKTGLTEG
+1412 TGLTEG

-1519 LLRRIGDV
+1519 LLLRIGDA

-1560 CDSADAARNEL
+1560 CDSADAAWNEL

>member
-6 ASQRAA
+6 ASRRAA

-21 VNLISTAWA
+21 VNLISAAWA

-39 ASAVPGETRSV
+39 ASAAPGETRSV
-50 YVSGSNLDKL
+50 YVSGSNLESL
-60 AGVQGI
+60 AGVEGI

-142 TGLGAVPLNGAPG
+142 TGLGTVSLSGAPG
-155 VFTVTEPQS
+155 VFTVTEPQT

-210 LFTYVAAEPL
+210 LFTCVAAEPL
-220 AALSGAVKSLDASRA
+220 AALSGAVKSLDTSRA

-253 LRLTLEAVA
+253 LRLTLEVAA

-327 LDSGSGLA
+327 LDRGSGLA
-335 AADFCISYDT
+335 AADLCISYDT

-383 CEKGFVDEAV
+383 CEKGFADEAV

-408 LTPAIAT
+408 LTPTVTT
-415 SAVGADRQPIALDM
+415 SAVGADRRPIALDM

-475 AHHYELAGWGGDY
+475 AHHYEVAGWGGDY

-506 TEVVDKAVEPTCTK
+506 TEVVDEAVEPTCTETGLTEGKYCSVCGEVLVEQEVVKAKGHTEVVDKAVEPTCTET
-520 AGLTEGKHCSVCGEV
+520 GLTEGKHCSVCSAV
-535 LVEQEVVPAKGHTEV
+535 LVKQEVVPAKGHTEV

-557 TCTKTGLTEGKHCS
+557 TCTETGLTEGKHCS
-571 VCGEVL
+571 VCSAVL
-577 VEQTIVP
+577 VEQEVVK
-584 AKGHSWDSG
+584 AK
-593 KITIVPT
+593 
-600 CTGTGVKTYTCT
+600 
-612 ACAATRTET
+612 
-621 VSATGHT
+621 
-628 VVTVAKVEPT
+628 
-638 CTQPGRAAGTK
+638 
-649 CSVCGEVLSG
+649 
-659 LTEIKAT
+659 

-672 DAAVEPTCTK
+672 DKAVAPTCTK

-692 VCNKVLVKQTI
+692 VCSAVLAEQEVVK
-703 VPAKGHSWD
+703 AKGHSWD

-750 VTVAKVEPTCTQPGR
+750 VTVAKVEPTCTQSGR

-793 DKAVAPT
+793 DAAVEPT

-841 CTETG
+841 CTKTG

-859 QVEQEVVP
+859 
-867 AKGHTEV
+867 
-874 IDKAVEPTCTETGLT
+874 
-889 EGKHCSVCGAVL
+889 L
-901 VEQEIVPAKGHTE
+901 VEQEIVKAKG
-914 VIDKTV
+914 
-920 KPTCTETGLTE
+920 
-931 GKHCSVC
+931 
-938 NKVLVKQTIVP
+938 
-949 AKGHRWDGGKITA
+949 
-962 APTCTGTGVKTYTC
+962 
-976 TACAATRTETVS
+976 
-988 ATGHTVVTVAKVEPT
+988 
-1003 CTQPGRAAG
+1003 
-1012 TKCSVCG
+1012 
-1019 EILSGLTEIK
+1019 
-1029 ATGHTEVI
+1029 
-1037 DAAVEPTCTE
+1037 
-1047 TGLTEGKHCS
+1047 
-1057 VCNAVLVEQRVVPAK
+1057 
-1072 GHTEVVD
+1072 
-1079 KAVEPTCTETGLA
+1079 
-1092 EGKHCSV
+1092 
-1099 CNAVLVEQE
+1099 
-1108 VVPAKGHTEVIDKAV
+1108 
-1123 EPTCTETGL
+1123 
-1132 TEGKRC
+1132 
-1138 SVCGEV
+1138 
-1144 LVKQEVVPAKGHTEV
+1144 
-1159 IDKAVEPTCTKMG
+1159 
-1172 LTEGK
+1172 
-1177 HCSVC
+1177 
-1182 NAVLVE
+1182 
-1188 QKVVPAKRHTE
+1188 HTE

-1232 VPAKGHIEVVDK
+1232 VPA
-1244 AVEPTCTKTGL
+1244 
-1255 TEGKHCSV
+1255 
-1263 CSAVLVEQE
+1263 
-1272 IVPAKGH
+1272 
-1279 TEVVDKAVEPTCTE
+1279 
-1293 TGLTEGKHC
+1293 
-1302 SVCGEVLVEQK
+1302 
-1313 VVPAK
+1313 
-1318 GHTEVID
+1318 
-1325 KAVAPTCTKTGLTEG
+1325 
-1340 KHCSVCGEVL
+1340 
-1350 VEQEVVPA
+1350 
-1358 KGHTEVVD
+1358 
-1366 KAVEPTCTETGLTEG
+1366 
-1381 KHCSVCSAVLV
+1381 
-1392 EQEVVPAKGHT
+1392 
-1403 EVVDKAVEP
+1403 
-1412 TCTKTGLTEG
+1412 
-1422 KHCSVCGEVLVEQE
+1422 
-1436 VVPALGFT
+1436 LGFT
-1444 VSGSVAGVTD
+1444 VSGSVDGVTD

-1473 ADGGFLLSGLRIGA
+1473 ADGGFLLSGLQIGA

-1519 LLRRIGDV
+1519 LLLRIGDV

-1571 LVRYFLRLADVNEDG
+1571 LGGYFLRLADVNGDG

>member
-1 MRAKR
+1 MKTKR

-39 ASAVPGETRSV
+39 ASAAPGETRSV
-50 YVSGSNLDKL
+50 YVSGSNLEAL

-66 VSYDNTAL
+66 VSYDDTAL

-85 SALGTVNTETAG
+85 SALGTVNTETDG

-105 LDGISGSQNILRL
+105 LDGISGSQSILRL

-142 TGLGAVPLNGAPG
+142 TGLVTVPLSGASG

-186 SITACTYGSQGL
+186 SITARTYGSQGL

-210 LFTYVAAEPL
+210 LFTCVTAEPL

-262 DVDADTSVTFAA
+262 DVDADTSVTFAV

-299 EVTPETPALRVTMP
+299 EVTPEVPALRVTMP

-327 LDSGSGLA
+327 LDRGSGLA

-506 TEVVDKAVEPTCTK
+506 TEA
-520 AGLTEGKHCSVCGEV
+520 
-535 LVEQEVVPAKGHTEV
+535 

-577 VEQTIVP
+577 V
-584 AKGHSWDSG
+584 K
-593 KITIVPT
+593 
-600 CTGTGVKTYTCT
+600 
-612 ACAATRTET
+612 
-621 VSATGHT
+621 
-628 VVTVAKVEPT
+628 
-638 CTQPGRAAGTK
+638 
-649 CSVCGEVLSG
+649 
-659 LTEIKAT
+659 
-666 GHTEVI
+666 
-672 DAAVEPTCTK
+672 
-682 TGLTEGKHCS
+682 
-692 VCNKVLVKQTI
+692 
-703 VPAKGHSWD
+703 
-712 SGKITIAPT
+712 
-721 CTGTGVKTYTCTAC
+721 
-735 AATRTETVSATGHTV
+735 
-750 VTVAKVEPTCTQPGR
+750 
-765 AAGTKCSVCGEVL
+765 
-778 SGLTEIKATGHTEVI
+778 
-793 DKAVAPT
+793 
-800 CTKTGLTEGK
+800 
-810 HCSVCSAVLV
+810 
-820 EQKVVPAKGHIE
+820 
-832 VVDKAVEPT
+832 
-841 CTETG
+841 
-846 LTEGKHCSVCGEV
+846 
-859 QVEQEVVP
+859 QEVVP

-889 EGKHCSVCGAVL
+889 EGKHCSVC
-901 VEQEIVPAKGHTE
+901 
-914 VIDKTV
+914 
-920 KPTCTETGLTE
+920 
-931 GKHCSVC
+931 S
-938 NKVLVKQTIVP
+938 
-949 AKGHRWDGGKITA
+949 
-962 APTCTGTGVKTYTC
+962 
-976 TACAATRTETVS
+976 
-988 ATGHTVVTVAKVEPT
+988 
-1003 CTQPGRAAG
+1003 
-1012 TKCSVCG
+1012 
-1019 EILSGLTEIK
+1019 
-1029 ATGHTEVI
+1029 
-1037 DAAVEPTCTE
+1037 
-1047 TGLTEGKHCS
+1047 
-1057 VCNAVLVEQRVVPAK
+1057 
-1072 GHTEVVD
+1072 
-1079 KAVEPTCTETGLA
+1079 
-1092 EGKHCSV
+1092 
-1099 CNAVLVEQE
+1099 
-1108 VVPAKGHTEVIDKAV
+1108 
-1123 EPTCTETGL
+1123 
-1132 TEGKRC
+1132 
-1138 SVCGEV
+1138 
-1144 LVKQEVVPAKGHTEV
+1144 
-1159 IDKAVEPTCTKMG
+1159 
-1172 LTEGK
+1172 
-1177 HCSVC
+1177 
-1182 NAVLVE
+1182 AVLVE
-1188 QKVVPAKRHTE
+1188 QK
-1199 VIDKA
+1199 
-1204 VAPTCTKTGLTEGKH
+1204 
-1219 CSVCS
+1219 
-1224 AVLVEQEI
+1224 
-1232 VPAKGHIEVVDK
+1232 
-1244 AVEPTCTKTGL
+1244 
-1255 TEGKHCSV
+1255 
-1263 CSAVLVEQE
+1263 
-1272 IVPAKGH
+1272 
-1279 TEVVDKAVEPTCTE
+1279 
-1293 TGLTEGKHC
+1293 
-1302 SVCGEVLVEQK
+1302 
-1313 VVPAK
+1313 
-1318 GHTEVID
+1318 
-1325 KAVAPTCTKTGLTEG
+1325 
-1340 KHCSVCGEVL
+1340 
-1350 VEQEVVPA
+1350 
-1358 KGHTEVVD
+1358 
-1366 KAVEPTCTETGLTEG
+1366 
-1381 KHCSVCSAVLV
+1381 
-1392 EQEVVPAKGHT
+1392 
-1403 EVVDKAVEP
+1403 
-1412 TCTKTGLTEG
+1412 
-1422 KHCSVCGEVLVEQE
+1422 

-1519 LLRRIGDV
+1519 LLLRIGDV
-1527 NGDGTGAEDALQCTL
+1527 NRDGTGAEDALRCTL

>member
-6 ASQRAA
+6 ASRRAA

-30 ASAFLRVGS
+30 ASAFLRVCS
-39 ASAVPGETRSV
+39 ASAAPGETRSV
-50 YVSGSNLDKL
+50 YVSGSNLESL

-85 SALGTVNTETAG
+85 SALGSVNTATVG
-97 QVSFNGAC
+97 RVSFNGTC
-105 LDGISGSQNILRL
+105 LDGISGSQSILRL
-118 DFRVRPDAAAGEYLL
+118 DFRVRPDAAPSDYLL

-142 TGLGAVPLNGAPG
+142 TGLVTVSLSGASG
-155 VFTVTEPQS
+155 VFAVTEPQS

-186 SITACTYGSQGL
+186 SITARTYGSQGL

-210 LFTYVAAEPL
+210 LFTCVAAEPL
-220 AALSGAVKSLDASRA
+220 AALSGAVKSLDTSRA

-313 AAARTDETITAVAV
+313 AAARTDETITAAV
-327 LDSGSGLA
+327 TLDSGSGLA

-393 LLTMTFQPEK
+393 LVSMTFQPKK
-403 EGTVT
+403 EGAAT

-435 VKDPFFEVTFRDEDG
+435 VKDPFFTVIFRNENG
-450 TVLSRQSVR
+450 EVLSQQSVR
-459 YRAAA
+459 YRTAAT
-464 VPPDAVKAPDE
+464 PPDAVKAPDE

-506 TEVVDKAVEPTCTK
+506 TEVVDKAVEPTCT
-520 AGLTEGKHCSVCGEV
+520 
-535 LVEQEVVPAKGHTEV
+535 
-550 VDKAVEP
+550 
-557 TCTKTGLTEGKHCS
+557 
-571 VCGEVL
+571 
-577 VEQTIVP
+577 
-584 AKGHSWDSG
+584 
-593 KITIVPT
+593 
-600 CTGTGVKTYTCT
+600 
-612 ACAATRTET
+612 ET
-621 VSATGHT
+621 
-628 VVTVAKVEPT
+628 
-638 CTQPGRAAGTK
+638 
-649 CSVCGEVLSG
+649 
-659 LTEIKAT
+659 
-666 GHTEVI
+666 
-672 DAAVEPTCTK
+672 
-682 TGLTEGKHCS
+682 
-692 VCNKVLVKQTI
+692 
-703 VPAKGHSWD
+703 
-712 SGKITIAPT
+712 
-721 CTGTGVKTYTCTAC
+721 
-735 AATRTETVSATGHTV
+735 
-750 VTVAKVEPTCTQPGR
+750 
-765 AAGTKCSVCGEVL
+765 
-778 SGLTEIKATGHTEVI
+778 
-793 DKAVAPT
+793 
-800 CTKTGLTEGK
+800 
-810 HCSVCSAVLV
+810 
-820 EQKVVPAKGHIE
+820 
-832 VVDKAVEPT
+832 
-841 CTETG
+841 
-846 LTEGKHCSVCGEV
+846 
-859 QVEQEVVP
+859 
-867 AKGHTEV
+867 
-874 IDKAVEPTCTETGLT
+874 
-889 EGKHCSVCGAVL
+889 
-901 VEQEIVPAKGHTE
+901 
-914 VIDKTV
+914 
-920 KPTCTETGLTE
+920 
-931 GKHCSVC
+931 
-938 NKVLVKQTIVP
+938 
-949 AKGHRWDGGKITA
+949 
-962 APTCTGTGVKTYTC
+962 
-976 TACAATRTETVS
+976 
-988 ATGHTVVTVAKVEPT
+988 
-1003 CTQPGRAAG
+1003 
-1012 TKCSVCG
+1012 
-1019 EILSGLTEIK
+1019 
-1029 ATGHTEVI
+1029 
-1037 DAAVEPTCTE
+1037 
-1047 TGLTEGKHCS
+1047 
-1057 VCNAVLVEQRVVPAK
+1057 
-1072 GHTEVVD
+1072 
-1079 KAVEPTCTETGLA
+1079 
-1092 EGKHCSV
+1092 
-1099 CNAVLVEQE
+1099 
-1108 VVPAKGHTEVIDKAV
+1108 
-1123 EPTCTETGL
+1123 
-1132 TEGKRC
+1132 
-1138 SVCGEV
+1138 
-1144 LVKQEVVPAKGHTEV
+1144 
-1159 IDKAVEPTCTKMG
+1159 G

-1188 QKVVPAKRHTE
+1188 QKVV
-1199 VIDKA
+1199 KA
-1204 VAPTCTKTGLTEGKH
+1204 N
-1219 CSVCS
+1219 
-1224 AVLVEQEI
+1224 
-1232 VPAKGHIEVVDK
+1232 
-1244 AVEPTCTKTGL
+1244 
-1255 TEGKHCSV
+1255 
-1263 CSAVLVEQE
+1263 
-1272 IVPAKGH
+1272 GH

-1302 SVCGEVLVEQK
+1302 SVCN
-1313 VVPAK
+1313 A
-1318 GHTEVID
+1318 
-1325 KAVAPTCTKTGLTEG
+1325 
-1340 KHCSVCGEVL
+1340 
-1350 VEQEVVPA
+1350 
-1358 KGHTEVVD
+1358 
-1366 KAVEPTCTETGLTEG
+1366 
-1381 KHCSVCSAVLV
+1381 
-1392 EQEVVPAKGHT
+1392 
-1403 EVVDKAVEP
+1403 
-1412 TCTKTGLTEG
+1412 
-1422 KHCSVCGEVLVEQE
+1422 VLVEQE

-1444 VSGSVAGVTD
+1444 VSGSVTGVTD

-1473 ADGGFLLSGLRIGA
+1473 ADGVFLLSGLRIGA

-1511 SGSANVAC
+1511 SGSANVDC
-1519 LLRRIGDV
+1519 LLLRIGDV

>member
-1 MRAKR
+1 MKAKR

-39 ASAVPGETRSV
+39 ASAAPGETHSV
-50 YVSGSNLDKL
+50 YVSGSNLEAL

-66 VSYDNTAL
+66 VSYDDTAL
-74 ELTGAAMVGAF
+74 ELAGAAMVGAF

-142 TGLGAVPLNGAPG
+142 TGLVTVSLSGASG

-186 SITACTYGSQGL
+186 SITARTYGSQGL

-210 LFTYVAAEPL
+210 LFTCVAAEPL
-220 AALSGAVKSLDASRA
+220 SALSGAMKSLDTSRA

-313 AAARTDETITAVAV
+313 AAARTDEAITAVAV
-327 LDSGSGLA
+327 LDRGSGLA

-366 IVTNPNFDGGQ
+366 IETNPKIDGGQ

-383 CEKGFVDEAV
+383 CAKGFADGAELVTV
-393 LLTMTFQPEK
+393 TFQPKK
-403 EGTVT
+403 EGAVT
-408 LTPAIAT
+408 LTPTVTT
-415 SAVGADRQPIALDM
+415 SAVGADRRPIALDM

-459 YRAAA
+459 YCAAA

-506 TEVVDKAVEPTCTK
+506 TEA
-520 AGLTEGKHCSVCGEV
+520 
-535 LVEQEVVPAKGHTEV
+535 
-550 VDKAVEP
+550 
-557 TCTKTGLTEGKHCS
+557 
-571 VCGEVL
+571 
-577 VEQTIVP
+577 
-584 AKGHSWDSG
+584 
-593 KITIVPT
+593 
-600 CTGTGVKTYTCT
+600 
-612 ACAATRTET
+612 
-621 VSATGHT
+621 
-628 VVTVAKVEPT
+628 
-638 CTQPGRAAGTK
+638 
-649 CSVCGEVLSG
+649 
-659 LTEIKAT
+659 
-666 GHTEVI
+666 
-672 DAAVEPTCTK
+672 
-682 TGLTEGKHCS
+682 
-692 VCNKVLVKQTI
+692 
-703 VPAKGHSWD
+703 
-712 SGKITIAPT
+712 
-721 CTGTGVKTYTCTAC
+721 
-735 AATRTETVSATGHTV
+735 
-750 VTVAKVEPTCTQPGR
+750 
-765 AAGTKCSVCGEVL
+765 
-778 SGLTEIKATGHTEVI
+778 
-793 DKAVAPT
+793 
-800 CTKTGLTEGK
+800 
-810 HCSVCSAVLV
+810 
-820 EQKVVPAKGHIE
+820 
-832 VVDKAVEPT
+832 
-841 CTETG
+841 
-846 LTEGKHCSVCGEV
+846 
-859 QVEQEVVP
+859 
-867 AKGHTEV
+867 
-874 IDKAVEPTCTETGLT
+874 
-889 EGKHCSVCGAVL
+889 
-901 VEQEIVPAKGHTE
+901 
-914 VIDKTV
+914 
-920 KPTCTETGLTE
+920 
-931 GKHCSVC
+931 
-938 NKVLVKQTIVP
+938 
-949 AKGHRWDGGKITA
+949 
-962 APTCTGTGVKTYTC
+962 
-976 TACAATRTETVS
+976 
-988 ATGHTVVTVAKVEPT
+988 
-1003 CTQPGRAAG
+1003 
-1012 TKCSVCG
+1012 
-1019 EILSGLTEIK
+1019 
-1029 ATGHTEVI
+1029 
-1037 DAAVEPTCTE
+1037 
-1047 TGLTEGKHCS
+1047 
-1057 VCNAVLVEQRVVPAK
+1057 
-1072 GHTEVVD
+1072 
-1079 KAVEPTCTETGLA
+1079 
-1092 EGKHCSV
+1092 
-1099 CNAVLVEQE
+1099 
-1108 VVPAKGHTEVIDKAV
+1108 
-1123 EPTCTETGL
+1123 
-1132 TEGKRC
+1132 
-1138 SVCGEV
+1138 
-1144 LVKQEVVPAKGHTEV
+1144 
-1159 IDKAVEPTCTKMG
+1159 
-1172 LTEGK
+1172 
-1177 HCSVC
+1177 
-1182 NAVLVE
+1182 
-1188 QKVVPAKRHTE
+1188 
-1199 VIDKA
+1199 
-1204 VAPTCTKTGLTEGKH
+1204 
-1219 CSVCS
+1219 
-1224 AVLVEQEI
+1224 
-1232 VPAKGHIEVVDK
+1232 VDK

-1279 TEVVDKAVEPTCTE
+1279 TEV
-1293 TGLTEGKHC
+1293 
-1302 SVCGEVLVEQK
+1302 
-1313 VVPAK
+1313 
-1318 GHTEVID
+1318 ID
-1325 KAVAPTCTKTGLTEG
+1325 KAVAPTCTK
-1340 KHCSVCGEVL
+1340 
-1350 VEQEVVPA
+1350 
-1358 KGHTEVVD
+1358 
-1366 KAVEPTCTETGLTEG
+1366 TGLTEG

-1403 EVVDKAVEP
+1403 EIIDKAVAP
-1412 TCTKTGLTEG
+1412 TCTETGLTEG
-1422 KHCSVCGEVLVEQE
+1422 KHCSVCGEVLVEQK

-1519 LLRRIGDV
+1519 LLLRIGDV

>member
-6 ASQRAA
+6 ASRRAA

-39 ASAVPGETRSV
+39 VSAAPGETRSV
-50 YVSGSNLDKL
+50 YVSGSNLEAL

-66 VSYDNTAL
+66 VSYDDTAL

-118 DFRVRPDAAAGEYLL
+118 DFRVRPDAAAGKYLL

-142 TGLGAVPLNGAPG
+142 TGLTTVPLNGVSG

-186 SITACTYGSQGL
+186 SITARTYGSQGL

-210 LFTYVAAEPL
+210 LFTCVAAEPL
-220 AALSGAVKSLDASRA
+220 AALSGAMKSLDTSRA

-253 LRLTLEAVA
+253 LRLTLEAAA

-282 AAMNGVGFT
+282 AAMNGIGFT
-291 QALTLRKT
+291 RTLALRKA
-299 EVTPETPALRVTMP
+299 EVTPEVPALRVTMP
-313 AAARTDETITAVAV
+313 AAARTDETITAVV
-327 LDSGSGLA
+327 TLDSGSGLA

-366 IVTNPNFDGGQ
+366 IETNPKIDGGQ

-383 CEKGFVDEAV
+383 CAKGFADGAELV
-393 LLTMTFQPEK
+393 TMTFQPKK
-403 EGTVT
+403 EGAVT
-408 LTPAIAT
+408 LTPTVTT
-415 SAVGADRQPIALDM
+415 SAVGADRRPIALDM

-506 TEVVDKAVEPTCTK
+506 TEVVDKAV
-520 AGLTEGKHCSVCGEV
+520 
-535 LVEQEVVPAKGHTEV
+535 
-550 VDKAVEP
+550 
-557 TCTKTGLTEGKHCS
+557 
-571 VCGEVL
+571 
-577 VEQTIVP
+577 
-584 AKGHSWDSG
+584 
-593 KITIVPT
+593 
-600 CTGTGVKTYTCT
+600 
-612 ACAATRTET
+612 
-621 VSATGHT
+621 
-628 VVTVAKVEPT
+628 
-638 CTQPGRAAGTK
+638 
-649 CSVCGEVLSG
+649 
-659 LTEIKAT
+659 
-666 GHTEVI
+666 
-672 DAAVEPTCTK
+672 
-682 TGLTEGKHCS
+682 
-692 VCNKVLVKQTI
+692 
-703 VPAKGHSWD
+703 
-712 SGKITIAPT
+712 
-721 CTGTGVKTYTCTAC
+721 
-735 AATRTETVSATGHTV
+735 
-750 VTVAKVEPTCTQPGR
+750 
-765 AAGTKCSVCGEVL
+765 
-778 SGLTEIKATGHTEVI
+778 
-793 DKAVAPT
+793 
-800 CTKTGLTEGK
+800 
-810 HCSVCSAVLV
+810 
-820 EQKVVPAKGHIE
+820 
-832 VVDKAVEPT
+832 
-841 CTETG
+841 
-846 LTEGKHCSVCGEV
+846 
-859 QVEQEVVP
+859 
-867 AKGHTEV
+867 
-874 IDKAVEPTCTETGLT
+874 
-889 EGKHCSVCGAVL
+889 
-901 VEQEIVPAKGHTE
+901 
-914 VIDKTV
+914 
-920 KPTCTETGLTE
+920 
-931 GKHCSVC
+931 
-938 NKVLVKQTIVP
+938 
-949 AKGHRWDGGKITA
+949 
-962 APTCTGTGVKTYTC
+962 
-976 TACAATRTETVS
+976 
-988 ATGHTVVTVAKVEPT
+988 
-1003 CTQPGRAAG
+1003 
-1012 TKCSVCG
+1012 
-1019 EILSGLTEIK
+1019 
-1029 ATGHTEVI
+1029 
-1037 DAAVEPTCTE
+1037 
-1047 TGLTEGKHCS
+1047 
-1057 VCNAVLVEQRVVPAK
+1057 
-1072 GHTEVVD
+1072 
-1079 KAVEPTCTETGLA
+1079 
-1092 EGKHCSV
+1092 
-1099 CNAVLVEQE
+1099 
-1108 VVPAKGHTEVIDKAV
+1108 
-1123 EPTCTETGL
+1123 
-1132 TEGKRC
+1132 
-1138 SVCGEV
+1138 
-1144 LVKQEVVPAKGHTEV
+1144 
-1159 IDKAVEPTCTKMG
+1159 
-1172 LTEGK
+1172 
-1177 HCSVC
+1177 
-1182 NAVLVE
+1182 
-1188 QKVVPAKRHTE
+1188 
-1199 VIDKA
+1199 
-1204 VAPTCTKTGLTEGKH
+1204 
-1219 CSVCS
+1219 
-1224 AVLVEQEI
+1224 
-1232 VPAKGHIEVVDK
+1232 
-1244 AVEPTCTKTGL
+1244 
-1255 TEGKHCSV
+1255 
-1263 CSAVLVEQE
+1263 
-1272 IVPAKGH
+1272 
-1279 TEVVDKAVEPTCTE
+1279 
-1293 TGLTEGKHC
+1293 
-1302 SVCGEVLVEQK
+1302 
-1313 VVPAK
+1313 
-1318 GHTEVID
+1318 
-1325 KAVAPTCTKTGLTEG
+1325 APTCTKTGLTEG

-1350 VEQEVVPA
+1350 VEQKVVPA

-1392 EQEVVPAKGHT
+1392 EQEVVKAKGHT
-1403 EVVDKAVEP
+1403 EVIDGAVAP

-1473 ADGGFLLSGLRIGA
+1473 ADGVFLLSGLRIGA

-1511 SGSANVAC
+1511 SGSANVVC
-1519 LLRRIGDV
+1519 LLLRIGDV

-1560 CDSADAARNEL
+1560 CDSADGARNEL

>member
-1 MRAKR
+1 MKAKR
-6 ASQRAA
+6 ASRRAA

-39 ASAVPGETRSV
+39 ASAAPGETRSV
-50 YVSGSNLDKL
+50 YVSGSNLETL

-66 VSYDNTAL
+66 VSYDDTAL

-133 DILIENAYN
+133 GILIENAYN
-142 TGLGAVPLNGAPG
+142 TDPVAVSLSGASG

-172 SGSSVSTLHKGEQV
+172 GSSDASALHKGEKV
-186 SITACTYGSQGL
+186 TVTACTYGSQGL
-198 AAGKLEFRYDAA
+198 AAGKLEFRYDAV
-210 LFTYVAAEPL
+210 LFTCVAAEPL
-220 AALSGAVKSLDASRA
+220 SALSGAMKSLDISRA

-299 EVTPETPALRVTMP
+299 EVTPEVPALRVTMP

-327 LDSGSGLA
+327 LDRGSGLA

-383 CEKGFVDEAV
+383 CEKGFADEAV

-429 CAASCE
+429 CAASCA
-435 VKDPFFEVTFRDEDG
+435 VKDPFFTVIFRNENG
-450 TVLSRQSVR
+450 EVLSQQSVR
-459 YRAAA
+459 YRTAAT
-464 VPPDAVKAPDE
+464 PPDAVKAPDE

-506 TEVVDKAVEPTCTK
+506 TEVVDKAV
-520 AGLTEGKHCSVCGEV
+520 
-535 LVEQEVVPAKGHTEV
+535 
-550 VDKAVEP
+550 
-557 TCTKTGLTEGKHCS
+557 
-571 VCGEVL
+571 
-577 VEQTIVP
+577 
-584 AKGHSWDSG
+584 
-593 KITIVPT
+593 
-600 CTGTGVKTYTCT
+600 
-612 ACAATRTET
+612 
-621 VSATGHT
+621 
-628 VVTVAKVEPT
+628 
-638 CTQPGRAAGTK
+638 
-649 CSVCGEVLSG
+649 
-659 LTEIKAT
+659 
-666 GHTEVI
+666 
-672 DAAVEPTCTK
+672 
-682 TGLTEGKHCS
+682 
-692 VCNKVLVKQTI
+692 
-703 VPAKGHSWD
+703 
-712 SGKITIAPT
+712 APT
-721 CTGTGVKTYTCTAC
+721 CS
-735 AATRTETVSATGHTV
+735 ET
-750 VTVAKVEPTCTQPGR
+750 
-765 AAGTKCSVCGEVL
+765 
-778 SGLTEIKATGHTEVI
+778 
-793 DKAVAPT
+793 
-800 CTKTGLTEGK
+800 
-810 HCSVCSAVLV
+810 
-820 EQKVVPAKGHIE
+820 
-832 VVDKAVEPT
+832 
-841 CTETG
+841 
-846 LTEGKHCSVCGEV
+846 
-859 QVEQEVVP
+859 
-867 AKGHTEV
+867 
-874 IDKAVEPTCTETGLT
+874 
-889 EGKHCSVCGAVL
+889 
-901 VEQEIVPAKGHTE
+901 
-914 VIDKTV
+914 
-920 KPTCTETGLTE
+920 
-931 GKHCSVC
+931 
-938 NKVLVKQTIVP
+938 
-949 AKGHRWDGGKITA
+949 
-962 APTCTGTGVKTYTC
+962 
-976 TACAATRTETVS
+976 
-988 ATGHTVVTVAKVEPT
+988 
-1003 CTQPGRAAG
+1003 
-1012 TKCSVCG
+1012 
-1019 EILSGLTEIK
+1019 
-1029 ATGHTEVI
+1029 
-1037 DAAVEPTCTE
+1037 
-1047 TGLTEGKHCS
+1047 
-1057 VCNAVLVEQRVVPAK
+1057 
-1072 GHTEVVD
+1072 
-1079 KAVEPTCTETGLA
+1079 
-1092 EGKHCSV
+1092 
-1099 CNAVLVEQE
+1099 
-1108 VVPAKGHTEVIDKAV
+1108 
-1123 EPTCTETGL
+1123 
-1132 TEGKRC
+1132 
-1138 SVCGEV
+1138 
-1144 LVKQEVVPAKGHTEV
+1144 
-1159 IDKAVEPTCTKMG
+1159 G

-1188 QKVVPAKRHTE
+1188 QKVVPAKGHTE
-1199 VIDKA
+1199 VVDKA

-1224 AVLVEQEI
+1224 AVLVEQE
-1232 VPAKGHIEVVDK
+1232 
-1244 AVEPTCTKTGL
+1244 
-1255 TEGKHCSV
+1255 
-1263 CSAVLVEQE
+1263 
-1272 IVPAKGH
+1272 
-1279 TEVVDKAVEPTCTE
+1279 
-1293 TGLTEGKHC
+1293 
-1302 SVCGEVLVEQK
+1302 

-1350 VEQEVVPA
+1350 VEQEVV
-1358 KGHTEVVD
+1358 T
-1366 KAVEPTCTETGLTEG
+1366 
-1381 KHCSVCSAVLV
+1381 
-1392 EQEVVPAKGHT
+1392 
-1403 EVVDKAVEP
+1403 
-1412 TCTKTGLTEG
+1412 
-1422 KHCSVCGEVLVEQE
+1422 
-1436 VVPALGFT
+1436 ALGFT
-1444 VSGSVAGVTD
+1444 VSGSVDGATD

-1468 RGDVR
+1468 QGDVR

-1519 LLRRIGDV
+1519 LLLRIGDV

-1571 LVRYFLRLADVNEDG
+1571 LGGYFLRLADVNEDG

>member
-1 MRAKR
+1 MKAKR

-39 ASAVPGETRSV
+39 ASAAPGETRSV
-50 YVSGSNLDKL
+50 YVSGSNLESL

-66 VSYDNTAL
+66 VSYDDTAL

-85 SALGTVNTETAG
+85 STLGTVNTETAG

-105 LDGISGSQNILRL
+105 LDGISGSQSILRL

-142 TGLGAVPLNGAPG
+142 TGLTTVPLNGVSG

-186 SITACTYGSQGL
+186 SITARTYGSQGL

-210 LFTYVAAEPL
+210 LFTCVAAEPL
-220 AALSGAVKSLDASRA
+220 VALSGAVKSLDTSRA
-235 GYVSAAF
+235 GYVSATF

-253 LRLTLEAVA
+253 LRLTLEAAA

-282 AAMNGVGFT
+282 AAMNGIGFT

-313 AAARTDETITAVAV
+313 AVARTDETITAVAV
-327 LDSGSGLA
+327 LDRGSGLA

-354 VSAGMES
+354 VSAGMER
-361 VDGVC
+361 VDGVY
-366 IVTNPNFDGGQ
+366 IETNPHTDGGQ

-383 CEKGFVDEAV
+383 CAKGFADGAELV
-393 LLTMTFQPEK
+393 TMTFQPKK
-403 EGTVT
+403 EGAVT
-408 LTPAIAT
+408 LTPTVTT

-435 VKDPFFEVTFRDEDG
+435 VKDPFFAVTFRDEDG

-506 TEVVDKAVEPTCTK
+506 TEVVDKALEPTCTK
-520 AGLTEGKHCSVCGEV
+520 TGLTEGKHCSVCNKVLVKQEIVPAKGHTEVVDKAVAPTCTETGLTEGKHCSVCSAV
-535 LVEQEVVPAKGHTEV
+535 LVEQKVVPAKGHTEV

-557 TCTKTGLTEGKHCS
+557 TCTKAGLTEGKHCS
-571 VCGEVL
+571 VCNKVL
-577 VEQTIVP
+577 VKQTIVP

-628 VVTVAKVEPT
+628 AVAVAKVEPTCTQPGRAAGTKCSVCGEVLSGLTEIKATGHTEVIDKAVVPTCTKTGLTEGKHCSVCNKVLVEQTIVPAKGHRWDGGKITIAPTCTVTGVKTYTCTACAATRTETVSATGHTVVTVAKVEPT
-638 CTQPGRAAGTK
+638 CTQPGRAAGTR

-692 VCNKVLVKQTI
+692 VC
-703 VPAKGHSWD
+703 
-712 SGKITIAPT
+712 
-721 CTGTGVKTYTCTAC
+721 
-735 AATRTETVSATGHTV
+735 
-750 VTVAKVEPTCTQPGR
+750 
-765 AAGTKCSVCGEVL
+765 GEVL
-778 SGLTEIKATGHTEVI
+778 
-793 DKAVAPT
+793 
-800 CTKTGLTEGK
+800 
-810 HCSVCSAVLV
+810 
-820 EQKVVPAKGHIE
+820 
-832 VVDKAVEPT
+832 
-841 CTETG
+841 
-846 LTEGKHCSVCGEV
+846 
-859 QVEQEVVP
+859 VEQEVVK

-874 IDKAVEPTCTETGLT
+874 IDEAVE
-889 EGKHCSVCGAVL
+889 
-901 VEQEIVPAKGHTE
+901 
-914 VIDKTV
+914 
-920 KPTCTETGLTE
+920 
-931 GKHCSVC
+931 
-938 NKVLVKQTIVP
+938 
-949 AKGHRWDGGKITA
+949 
-962 APTCTGTGVKTYTC
+962 
-976 TACAATRTETVS
+976 
-988 ATGHTVVTVAKVEPT
+988 
-1003 CTQPGRAAG
+1003 
-1012 TKCSVCG
+1012 
-1019 EILSGLTEIK
+1019 
-1029 ATGHTEVI
+1029 
-1037 DAAVEPTCTE
+1037 
-1047 TGLTEGKHCS
+1047 
-1057 VCNAVLVEQRVVPAK
+1057 
-1072 GHTEVVD
+1072 
-1079 KAVEPTCTETGLA
+1079 
-1092 EGKHCSV
+1092 
-1099 CNAVLVEQE
+1099 
-1108 VVPAKGHTEVIDKAV
+1108 
-1123 EPTCTETGL
+1123 
-1132 TEGKRC
+1132 
-1138 SVCGEV
+1138 
-1144 LVKQEVVPAKGHTEV
+1144 
-1159 IDKAVEPTCTKMG
+1159 
-1172 LTEGK
+1172 
-1177 HCSVC
+1177 
-1182 NAVLVE
+1182 
-1188 QKVVPAKRHTE
+1188 
-1199 VIDKA
+1199 
-1204 VAPTCTKTGLTEGKH
+1204 PTCTKTGLTEGKH

-1224 AVLVEQEI
+1224 AVLVEQEV
-1232 VPAKGHIEVVDK
+1232 VPAKGHTEVIDK

-1272 IVPAKGH
+1272 
-1279 TEVVDKAVEPTCTE
+1279 
-1293 TGLTEGKHC
+1293 
-1302 SVCGEVLVEQK
+1302 
-1313 VVPAK
+1313 
-1318 GHTEVID
+1318 
-1325 KAVAPTCTKTGLTEG
+1325 
-1340 KHCSVCGEVL
+1340 
-1350 VEQEVVPA
+1350 
-1358 KGHTEVVD
+1358 
-1366 KAVEPTCTETGLTEG
+1366 
-1381 KHCSVCSAVLV
+1381 
-1392 EQEVVPAKGHT
+1392 
-1403 EVVDKAVEP
+1403 
-1412 TCTKTGLTEG
+1412 
-1422 KHCSVCGEVLVEQE
+1422 

-1444 VSGSVAGVTD
+1444 VSGSVDGATD

-1519 LLRRIGDV
+1519 LLLRIGDV

-1586 QVDILD
+1586 QVNILD
-1592 YQRLYLLARNG
+1592 YQRLYLLAKNG

>member
-1 MRAKR
+1 MKAKR
-6 ASQRAA
+6 ASRRAA

-39 ASAVPGETRSV
+39 ASAAPGETRSV
-50 YVSGSNLDKL
+50 YVSGSNLEAL

-66 VSYDNTAL
+66 VSYDDTAL

-97 QVSFNGAC
+97 QVSFNGAS

-142 TGLGAVPLNGAPG
+142 TDRATVTLSGASG
-155 VFTVTEPQS
+155 VFTVTEPQT

-172 SGSSVSTLHKGEQV
+172 SGSSVPTLHKGEQV
-186 SITACTYGSQGL
+186 SITARTYGSQGL

-210 LFTYVAAEPL
+210 LFTCVAAEPL
-220 AALSGAVKSLDASRA
+220 SALSGAVKSLDTSRA

-253 LRLTLEAVA
+253 LRLTLEAAA
-262 DVDADTSVTFAA
+262 DVDADTSVTFTA

-282 AAMNGVGFT
+282 AAMNGIGFT
-291 QALTLRKT
+291 RTLALRKA
-299 EVTPETPALRVTMP
+299 EVTPEVPALRVTMP
-313 AAARTDETITAVAV
+313 AAARTNETITAVAT

-335 AADFCISYDT
+335 AADFCVSYDT

-408 LTPAIAT
+408 LTPTVTT
-415 SAVGADRQPIALDM
+415 SAVGADRRPIALDM

-435 VKDPFFEVTFRDEDG
+435 VKDPFFAVIFRNENG
-450 TVLSRQSVR
+450 EVLSQQSVR
-459 YRAAA
+459 YRTAAT
-464 VPPDAVKAPDE
+464 PPDAVKAPDE

-520 AGLTEGKHCSVCGEV
+520 
-535 LVEQEVVPAKGHTEV
+535 
-550 VDKAVEP
+550 
-557 TCTKTGLTEGKHCS
+557 
-571 VCGEVL
+571 
-577 VEQTIVP
+577 
-584 AKGHSWDSG
+584 
-593 KITIVPT
+593 
-600 CTGTGVKTYTCT
+600 
-612 ACAATRTET
+612 
-621 VSATGHT
+621 
-628 VVTVAKVEPT
+628 
-638 CTQPGRAAGTK
+638 
-649 CSVCGEVLSG
+649 
-659 LTEIKAT
+659 
-666 GHTEVI
+666 
-672 DAAVEPTCTK
+672 

-692 VCNKVLVKQTI
+692 VCN
-703 VPAKGHSWD
+703 
-712 SGKITIAPT
+712 
-721 CTGTGVKTYTCTAC
+721 
-735 AATRTETVSATGHTV
+735 
-750 VTVAKVEPTCTQPGR
+750 
-765 AAGTKCSVCGEVL
+765 
-778 SGLTEIKATGHTEVI
+778 
-793 DKAVAPT
+793 
-800 CTKTGLTEGK
+800 
-810 HCSVCSAVLV
+810 
-820 EQKVVPAKGHIE
+820 
-832 VVDKAVEPT
+832 
-841 CTETG
+841 
-846 LTEGKHCSVCGEV
+846 
-859 QVEQEVVP
+859 
-867 AKGHTEV
+867 
-874 IDKAVEPTCTETGLT
+874 
-889 EGKHCSVCGAVL
+889 
-901 VEQEIVPAKGHTE
+901 
-914 VIDKTV
+914 
-920 KPTCTETGLTE
+920 
-931 GKHCSVC
+931 
-938 NKVLVKQTIVP
+938 
-949 AKGHRWDGGKITA
+949 
-962 APTCTGTGVKTYTC
+962 
-976 TACAATRTETVS
+976 
-988 ATGHTVVTVAKVEPT
+988 
-1003 CTQPGRAAG
+1003 
-1012 TKCSVCG
+1012 
-1019 EILSGLTEIK
+1019 
-1029 ATGHTEVI
+1029 
-1037 DAAVEPTCTE
+1037 
-1047 TGLTEGKHCS
+1047 
-1057 VCNAVLVEQRVVPAK
+1057 
-1072 GHTEVVD
+1072 
-1079 KAVEPTCTETGLA
+1079 
-1092 EGKHCSV
+1092 
-1099 CNAVLVEQE
+1099 
-1108 VVPAKGHTEVIDKAV
+1108 
-1123 EPTCTETGL
+1123 
-1132 TEGKRC
+1132 
-1138 SVCGEV
+1138 
-1144 LVKQEVVPAKGHTEV
+1144 
-1159 IDKAVEPTCTKMG
+1159 
-1172 LTEGK
+1172 
-1177 HCSVC
+1177 
-1182 NAVLVE
+1182 
-1188 QKVVPAKRHTE
+1188 
-1199 VIDKA
+1199 
-1204 VAPTCTKTGLTEGKH
+1204 
-1219 CSVCS
+1219 
-1224 AVLVEQEI
+1224 
-1232 VPAKGHIEVVDK
+1232 
-1244 AVEPTCTKTGL
+1244 
-1255 TEGKHCSV
+1255 
-1263 CSAVLVEQE
+1263 AVLVEQE

-1302 SVCGEVLVEQK
+1302 SVCGEVLVEQE

-1350 VEQEVVPA
+1350 VEQEVV
-1358 KGHTEVVD
+1358 
-1366 KAVEPTCTETGLTEG
+1366 L
-1381 KHCSVCSAVLV
+1381 
-1392 EQEVVPAKGHT
+1392 
-1403 EVVDKAVEP
+1403 
-1412 TCTKTGLTEG
+1412 
-1422 KHCSVCGEVLVEQE
+1422 
-1436 VVPALGFT
+1436 ALGFT
-1444 VSGSVAGVTD
+1444 VSGSVAGATD

-1500 AWEMP
+1500 AWGMP

-1519 LLRRIGDV
+1519 WLLRIGDV

>member
-6 ASQRAA
+6 ASRRAA

-39 ASAVPGETRSV
+39 ASAAPGETRSV

-66 VSYDNTAL
+66 VSYDSAAL

-105 LDGISGSQNILRL
+105 LDGISGSQSILRL

-142 TGLGAVPLNGAPG
+142 TGLGTVSLSGASG

-164 TTKTLYFY
+164 TTETLYFY

-210 LFTYVAAEPL
+210 LFTCVAAEPL
-220 AALSGAVKSLDASRA
+220 AALSGAVKSLDTSRA

-327 LDSGSGLA
+327 LDRGSGLA

-345 ALLTCTGVK
+345 ALLTCTGVE

-393 LLTMTFQPEK
+393 LLTMTFRPEK

-408 LTPAIAT
+408 LTPTVTT
-415 SAVGADRQPIALDM
+415 SAVGADRRPIALDM

-506 TEVVDKAVEPTCTK
+506 TEVVDKAV
-520 AGLTEGKHCSVCGEV
+520 
-535 LVEQEVVPAKGHTEV
+535 
-550 VDKAVEP
+550 
-557 TCTKTGLTEGKHCS
+557 
-571 VCGEVL
+571 
-577 VEQTIVP
+577 
-584 AKGHSWDSG
+584 
-593 KITIVPT
+593 
-600 CTGTGVKTYTCT
+600 
-612 ACAATRTET
+612 
-621 VSATGHT
+621 
-628 VVTVAKVEPT
+628 
-638 CTQPGRAAGTK
+638 
-649 CSVCGEVLSG
+649 
-659 LTEIKAT
+659 
-666 GHTEVI
+666 
-672 DAAVEPTCTK
+672 
-682 TGLTEGKHCS
+682 
-692 VCNKVLVKQTI
+692 
-703 VPAKGHSWD
+703 
-712 SGKITIAPT
+712 
-721 CTGTGVKTYTCTAC
+721 
-735 AATRTETVSATGHTV
+735 
-750 VTVAKVEPTCTQPGR
+750 
-765 AAGTKCSVCGEVL
+765 
-778 SGLTEIKATGHTEVI
+778 
-793 DKAVAPT
+793 APT

-820 EQKVVPAKGHIE
+820 EQK
-832 VVDKAVEPT
+832 
-841 CTETG
+841 
-846 LTEGKHCSVCGEV
+846 
-859 QVEQEVVP
+859 
-867 AKGHTEV
+867 
-874 IDKAVEPTCTETGLT
+874 
-889 EGKHCSVCGAVL
+889 
-901 VEQEIVPAKGHTE
+901 
-914 VIDKTV
+914 
-920 KPTCTETGLTE
+920 
-931 GKHCSVC
+931 
-938 NKVLVKQTIVP
+938 
-949 AKGHRWDGGKITA
+949 
-962 APTCTGTGVKTYTC
+962 
-976 TACAATRTETVS
+976 
-988 ATGHTVVTVAKVEPT
+988 
-1003 CTQPGRAAG
+1003 
-1012 TKCSVCG
+1012 
-1019 EILSGLTEIK
+1019 
-1029 ATGHTEVI
+1029 
-1037 DAAVEPTCTE
+1037 
-1047 TGLTEGKHCS
+1047 
-1057 VCNAVLVEQRVVPAK
+1057 
-1072 GHTEVVD
+1072 
-1079 KAVEPTCTETGLA
+1079 
-1092 EGKHCSV
+1092 
-1099 CNAVLVEQE
+1099 
-1108 VVPAKGHTEVIDKAV
+1108 
-1123 EPTCTETGL
+1123 
-1132 TEGKRC
+1132 
-1138 SVCGEV
+1138 
-1144 LVKQEVVPAKGHTEV
+1144 
-1159 IDKAVEPTCTKMG
+1159 
-1172 LTEGK
+1172 
-1177 HCSVC
+1177 
-1182 NAVLVE
+1182 
-1188 QKVVPAKRHTE
+1188 
-1199 VIDKA
+1199 
-1204 VAPTCTKTGLTEGKH
+1204 
-1219 CSVCS
+1219 
-1224 AVLVEQEI
+1224 
-1232 VPAKGHIEVVDK
+1232 
-1244 AVEPTCTKTGL
+1244 
-1255 TEGKHCSV
+1255 
-1263 CSAVLVEQE
+1263 
-1272 IVPAKGH
+1272 
-1279 TEVVDKAVEPTCTE
+1279 
-1293 TGLTEGKHC
+1293 
-1302 SVCGEVLVEQK
+1302 
-1313 VVPAK
+1313 
-1318 GHTEVID
+1318 
-1325 KAVAPTCTKTGLTEG
+1325 
-1340 KHCSVCGEVL
+1340 
-1350 VEQEVVPA
+1350 
-1358 KGHTEVVD
+1358 
-1366 KAVEPTCTETGLTEG
+1366 
-1381 KHCSVCSAVLV
+1381 
-1392 EQEVVPAKGHT
+1392 
-1403 EVVDKAVEP
+1403 
-1412 TCTKTGLTEG
+1412 
-1422 KHCSVCGEVLVEQE
+1422 

-1519 LLRRIGDV
+1519 LLLRIGDV

>member
-1 MRAKR
+1 MKAKR
-6 ASQRAA
+6 ASRRAA

-30 ASAFLRVGS
+30 ASVFLRVGS
-39 ASAVPGETRSV
+39 ASAAPGETRSV

-142 TGLGAVPLNGAPG
+142 TGLGTVSLSGAPG

-186 SITACTYGSQGL
+186 NITARTYGSQGL

-210 LFTYVAAEPL
+210 LFTCVAAEPL
-220 AALSGAVKSLDASRA
+220 SALSGAVKSLDTSRA

-242 ASEEEIPGGEL
+242 ASKEEIPGGEL

-282 AAMNGVGFT
+282 AAMNGIGFT
-291 QALTLRKT
+291 QALTLRRA

-313 AAARTDETITAVAV
+313 AAARTNETITAVAT

-366 IVTNPNFDGGQ
+366 IETNPKIDGGQ

-383 CEKGFVDEAV
+383 CAKGFADGAELV
-393 LLTMTFQPEK
+393 TMTFQPKK
-403 EGTVT
+403 EGAVT
-408 LTPAIAT
+408 LTPTITT
-415 SAVGADRQPIALDM
+415 SAVGADRRPIALDM

-506 TEVVDKAVEPTCTK
+506 TEAVDKAVEPTCTET
-520 AGLTEGKHCSVCGEV
+520 GLTEGKHCSVCGEV
-535 LVEQEVVPAKGHTEV
+535 LVEQKVVPAKGHTEV

-571 VCGEVL
+571 VCSAVL
-577 VEQTIVP
+577 VEQEIVP
-584 AKGHSWDSG
+584 AKGHTEVID
-593 KITIVPT
+593 KAVAPT
-600 CTGTGVKTYTCT
+600 CTKTGL
-612 ACAATRTET
+612 TE
-621 VSATGHT
+621 GKH
-628 VVTVAKVEPT
+628 
-638 CTQPGRAAGTK
+638 
-649 CSVCGEVLSG
+649 CSVCSAVLVEQEVV
-659 LTEIKAT
+659 KAK

-672 DAAVEPTCTK
+672 DKAVEPTCTETGLTEGK
-682 TGLTEGKHCS
+682 HCSVCSAVLVKQEVVPAKGHTEVIDKAVEPTCTETGLTEGKHCS

-703 VPAKGHSWD
+703 VPAKGHNWD

-820 EQKVVPAKGHIE
+820 EQE
-832 VVDKAVEPT
+832 VVK
-841 CTETG
+841 
-846 LTEGKHCSVCGEV
+846 
-859 QVEQEVVP
+859 
-867 AKGHTEV
+867 
-874 IDKAVEPTCTETGLT
+874 
-889 EGKHCSVCGAVL
+889 
-901 VEQEIVPAKGHTE
+901 
-914 VIDKTV
+914 
-920 KPTCTETGLTE
+920 
-931 GKHCSVC
+931 
-938 NKVLVKQTIVP
+938 
-949 AKGHRWDGGKITA
+949 
-962 APTCTGTGVKTYTC
+962 
-976 TACAATRTETVS
+976 
-988 ATGHTVVTVAKVEPT
+988 
-1003 CTQPGRAAG
+1003 
-1012 TKCSVCG
+1012 
-1019 EILSGLTEIK
+1019 
-1029 ATGHTEVI
+1029 
-1037 DAAVEPTCTE
+1037 
-1047 TGLTEGKHCS
+1047 
-1057 VCNAVLVEQRVVPAK
+1057 AK
-1072 GHTEVVD
+1072 GHTEVV
-1079 KAVEPTCTETGLA
+1079 
-1092 EGKHCSV
+1092 
-1099 CNAVLVEQE
+1099 
-1108 VVPAKGHTEVIDKAV
+1108 
-1123 EPTCTETGL
+1123 
-1132 TEGKRC
+1132 
-1138 SVCGEV
+1138 
-1144 LVKQEVVPAKGHTEV
+1144 
-1159 IDKAVEPTCTKMG
+1159 
-1172 LTEGK
+1172 
-1177 HCSVC
+1177 
-1182 NAVLVE
+1182 
-1188 QKVVPAKRHTE
+1188 
-1199 VIDKA
+1199 DKA

-1232 VPAKGHIEVVDK
+1232 VPAKGH
-1244 AVEPTCTKTGL
+1244 
-1255 TEGKHCSV
+1255 
-1263 CSAVLVEQE
+1263 
-1272 IVPAKGH
+1272 
-1279 TEVVDKAVEPTCTE
+1279 
-1293 TGLTEGKHC
+1293 
-1302 SVCGEVLVEQK
+1302 
-1313 VVPAK
+1313 
-1318 GHTEVID
+1318 TEVID
-1325 KAVAPTCTKTGLTEG
+1325 KAVA
-1340 KHCSVCGEVL
+1340 
-1350 VEQEVVPA
+1350 
-1358 KGHTEVVD
+1358 
-1366 KAVEPTCTETGLTEG
+1366 PTCTETGLTEG

-1392 EQEVVPAKGHT
+1392 EQEVVSAKGHTEVIDKAVEPTCTETGLTEGKHCSVCNAVLVKQEIVPAKGHT

-1422 KHCSVCGEVLVEQE
+1422 KHCSVCSAVLVEQE

-1473 ADGGFLLSGLRIGA
+1473 ADGSFLLSGLRIGA

-1511 SGSANVAC
+1511 SGSANVDC
-1519 LLRRIGDV
+1519 LLLRTGDV
-1527 NGDGTGAEDALQCTL
+1527 NGDGTGAENALQCAL
-1542 DLQTLYDYLA
+1542 DLQALYDYLA
-1552 LRQVPGSF
+1552 LGQVPGSF

>member
-30 ASAFLRVGS
+30 TSAFLRVGS
-39 ASAVPGETRSV
+39 ASAAPGETRSV
-50 YVSGSNLDKL
+50 YVSGSNLEAL
-60 AGVQGI
+60 AGVEGI

-105 LDGISGSQNILRL
+105 LDGISGSQDILRL

-142 TGLGAVPLNGAPG
+142 TGLGTVSLSGESG

-186 SITACTYGSQGL
+186 SITARTYGSQGL

-210 LFTYVAAEPL
+210 LFTCVAAEPL
-220 AALSGAVKSLDASRA
+220 AALSGAMKSLDTSRA

-242 ASEEEIPGGEL
+242 ASKEEIPGGEL

-291 QALTLRKT
+291 QPLTLRRA
-299 EVTPETPALRVTMP
+299 EVTPETPVLRVTMP
-313 AAARTDETITAVAV
+313 AAARTDEAITAAV
-327 LDSGSGLA
+327 TLDSGSGLA

-361 VDGVC
+361 VDGVY
-366 IVTNPNFDGGQ
+366 IETNPNFDGGQ

-383 CEKGFVDEAV
+383 CAKGFADGAELV
-393 LLTMTFQPEK
+393 TMTFQPKK
-403 EGTVT
+403 EGAVT
-408 LTPAIAT
+408 LTPTVTT
-415 SAVGADRQPIALDM
+415 SAVGADRRPIALDM

-435 VKDPFFEVTFRDEDG
+435 VNDPFFTVIFRNENG
-450 TVLSRQSVR
+450 EVLSQQSVR

-520 AGLTEGKHCSVCGEV
+520 
-535 LVEQEVVPAKGHTEV
+535 
-550 VDKAVEP
+550 
-557 TCTKTGLTEGKHCS
+557 TGLTEGKHCS
-571 VCGEVL
+571 VCSAVL
-577 VEQTIVP
+577 VEQKVVP

-628 VVTVAKVEPT
+628 AVAVAKVEPTCTQSGRAAGTKCSVCGEVLSGLTEIKATGHTEVIDKAVAPTCTETGLTEGKHCSVCSAVLVEQEIVPAKGHTEVIDAAVEPTCTETGLTEGKHCSVCSAVLVEQEIVPAKGHTEAVDKAVEPTCTKTGLTEGKHCSVCNKVLVKQEVVKAKGHTEVIDKAVEPTCTETGLTEGKHCSVCSAVLVEQTIVPAKGHNWDSGKITAAPTCTGTGVKTYTCTACAAIRTETVSATGHTAVAVAKVEPT

-666 GHTEVI
+666 GHTEV
-672 DAAVEPTCTK
+672 
-682 TGLTEGKHCS
+682 
-692 VCNKVLVKQTI
+692 
-703 VPAKGHSWD
+703 
-712 SGKITIAPT
+712 
-721 CTGTGVKTYTCTAC
+721 
-735 AATRTETVSATGHTV
+735 
-750 VTVAKVEPTCTQPGR
+750 
-765 AAGTKCSVCGEVL
+765 
-778 SGLTEIKATGHTEVI
+778 
-793 DKAVAPT
+793 
-800 CTKTGLTEGK
+800 
-810 HCSVCSAVLV
+810 
-820 EQKVVPAKGHIE
+820 
-832 VVDKAVEPT
+832 VDKAVEPT

-846 LTEGKHCSVCGEV
+846 LTEGKHCSVC
-859 QVEQEVVP
+859 
-867 AKGHTEV
+867 
-874 IDKAVEPTCTETGLT
+874 
-889 EGKHCSVCGAVL
+889 
-901 VEQEIVPAKGHTE
+901 
-914 VIDKTV
+914 
-920 KPTCTETGLTE
+920 
-931 GKHCSVC
+931 
-938 NKVLVKQTIVP
+938 
-949 AKGHRWDGGKITA
+949 
-962 APTCTGTGVKTYTC
+962 
-976 TACAATRTETVS
+976 
-988 ATGHTVVTVAKVEPT
+988 
-1003 CTQPGRAAG
+1003 
-1012 TKCSVCG
+1012 
-1019 EILSGLTEIK
+1019 
-1029 ATGHTEVI
+1029 
-1037 DAAVEPTCTE
+1037 
-1047 TGLTEGKHCS
+1047 
-1057 VCNAVLVEQRVVPAK
+1057 
-1072 GHTEVVD
+1072 
-1079 KAVEPTCTETGLA
+1079 
-1092 EGKHCSV
+1092 
-1099 CNAVLVEQE
+1099 
-1108 VVPAKGHTEVIDKAV
+1108 
-1123 EPTCTETGL
+1123 
-1132 TEGKRC
+1132 
-1138 SVCGEV
+1138 
-1144 LVKQEVVPAKGHTEV
+1144 
-1159 IDKAVEPTCTKMG
+1159 
-1172 LTEGK
+1172 
-1177 HCSVC
+1177 
-1182 NAVLVE
+1182 
-1188 QKVVPAKRHTE
+1188 
-1199 VIDKA
+1199 
-1204 VAPTCTKTGLTEGKH
+1204 
-1219 CSVCS
+1219 S

-1232 VPAKGHIEVVDK
+1232 
-1244 AVEPTCTKTGL
+1244 
-1255 TEGKHCSV
+1255 
-1263 CSAVLVEQE
+1263 
-1272 IVPAKGH
+1272 
-1279 TEVVDKAVEPTCTE
+1279 
-1293 TGLTEGKHC
+1293 
-1302 SVCGEVLVEQK
+1302 
-1313 VVPAK
+1313 VPAK

-1358 KGHTEVVD
+1358 KGHTEVIDKAVEPTCTKTGLTEGKHCSVCNKVLVEQKVVSAKGHTEVVD

-1381 KHCSVCSAVLV
+1381 KHCSVCNAVLV
-1392 EQEVVPAKGHT
+1392 EQEVVKAKGHTEVVDKAVAPTCTKAGLTEGKHCSVCNKVLVEQKVVPAKGHT

-1422 KHCSVCGEVLVEQE
+1422 KHCSVCSAVLVEQE

-1519 LLRRIGDV
+1519 LLLRIGDV

>member
-6 ASQRAA
+6 ASRRAA

-39 ASAVPGETRSV
+39 ASAAPGETRSV
-50 YVSGSNLDKL
+50 YVSGSNLEAL
-60 AGVQGI
+60 AGVEGI

-97 QVSFNGAC
+97 RVSFNGTC
-105 LDGISGSQNILRL
+105 LDGISGSQSILRL
-118 DFRVRPDAAAGEYLL
+118 DFRVRPDAAAGEYLM

-142 TGLGAVPLNGAPG
+142 TGLTTVPLNGVSG

-186 SITACTYGSQGL
+186 SITARTYGSQGL

-210 LFTYVAAEPL
+210 LFTCVAAEPL
-220 AALSGAVKSLDASRA
+220 AALSGAMKSLDISRA

-253 LRLTLEAVA
+253 LRLTLEAAA

-282 AAMNGVGFT
+282 AAMNGIGFT
-291 QALTLRKT
+291 QVLTLRKA
-299 EVTPETPALRVTMP
+299 EVTPEVPALRVTMP
-313 AAARTDETITAVAV
+313 AAARTDETITAVV
-327 LDSGSGLA
+327 TLDSGSGLA
-335 AADFCISYDT
+335 AADFCIFYDT

-366 IVTNPNFDGGQ
+366 IETNPHTDGGQ

-383 CEKGFVDEAV
+383 CAKGFADGAELV
-393 LLTMTFQPEK
+393 TMTFQPKK
-403 EGTVT
+403 EGAVT

-435 VKDPFFEVTFRDEDG
+435 VKDPFFAVTFRDEDG

-520 AGLTEGKHCSVCGEV
+520 TGMTEGKHCSVCSAVLVEQEVVPAKGHTEVIDKAVEPTCTETGLTEGKHCSVCNAV

-557 TCTKTGLTEGKHCS
+557 TCTETGLTEGKHCSVCSAVLAEQEIVPAKGHAEVVDKAVEPTCTETGLTEGKHCSVCSAVLVEQEVVPAKGHTEVIDKAVAPTCTKTGLTEGKHCS
-571 VCGEVL
+571 VCSAVL
-577 VEQTIVP
+577 VEQKVVPAKGHTEVVDKAVVPTCTKTGLTEGKHCSLCNKVLVKQTIVP

-612 ACAATRTET
+612 ECAATRTET
-621 VSATGHT
+621 VSAMGHT
-628 VVTVAKVEPT
+628 VVAVAKVEPT

-692 VCNKVLVKQTI
+692 VC
-703 VPAKGHSWD
+703 
-712 SGKITIAPT
+712 
-721 CTGTGVKTYTCTAC
+721 
-735 AATRTETVSATGHTV
+735 
-750 VTVAKVEPTCTQPGR
+750 
-765 AAGTKCSVCGEVL
+765 GE
-778 SGLTEIKATGHTEVI
+778 
-793 DKAVAPT
+793 
-800 CTKTGLTEGK
+800 
-810 HCSVCSAVLV
+810 VLV
-820 EQKVVPAKGHIE
+820 EQEVVPARGHTE

-859 QVEQEVVP
+859 LVEQEVVP

-889 EGKHCSVCGAVL
+889 EGKHCSVC
-901 VEQEIVPAKGHTE
+901 
-914 VIDKTV
+914 
-920 KPTCTETGLTE
+920 
-931 GKHCSVC
+931 
-938 NKVLVKQTIVP
+938 
-949 AKGHRWDGGKITA
+949 
-962 APTCTGTGVKTYTC
+962 
-976 TACAATRTETVS
+976 
-988 ATGHTVVTVAKVEPT
+988 
-1003 CTQPGRAAG
+1003 
-1012 TKCSVCG
+1012 
-1019 EILSGLTEIK
+1019 
-1029 ATGHTEVI
+1029 
-1037 DAAVEPTCTE
+1037 
-1047 TGLTEGKHCS
+1047 
-1057 VCNAVLVEQRVVPAK
+1057 NA
-1072 GHTEVVD
+1072 
-1079 KAVEPTCTETGLA
+1079 
-1092 EGKHCSV
+1092 
-1099 CNAVLVEQE
+1099 
-1108 VVPAKGHTEVIDKAV
+1108 
-1123 EPTCTETGL
+1123 
-1132 TEGKRC
+1132 
-1138 SVCGEV
+1138 
-1144 LVKQEVVPAKGHTEV
+1144 
-1159 IDKAVEPTCTKMG
+1159 
-1172 LTEGK
+1172 
-1177 HCSVC
+1177 
-1182 NAVLVE
+1182 
-1188 QKVVPAKRHTE
+1188 
-1199 VIDKA
+1199 
-1204 VAPTCTKTGLTEGKH
+1204 
-1219 CSVCS
+1219 
-1224 AVLVEQEI
+1224 
-1232 VPAKGHIEVVDK
+1232 
-1244 AVEPTCTKTGL
+1244 
-1255 TEGKHCSV
+1255 
-1263 CSAVLVEQE
+1263 
-1272 IVPAKGH
+1272 
-1279 TEVVDKAVEPTCTE
+1279 
-1293 TGLTEGKHC
+1293 
-1302 SVCGEVLVEQK
+1302 
-1313 VVPAK
+1313 
-1318 GHTEVID
+1318 
-1325 KAVAPTCTKTGLTEG
+1325 
-1340 KHCSVCGEVL
+1340 VL

-1381 KHCSVCSAVLV
+1381 KHCSVCSAVLA
-1392 EQEVVPAKGHT
+1392 EQEIVPAKGHT

-1422 KHCSVCGEVLVEQE
+1422 KHCSVCSAVLVEQKVVPAKGHTDVIDEAVEPTCTKTGLTEGKHCSVCNAVLVEQE
-1436 VVPALGFT
+1436 VVPAKGHTEVMDKAVAPTCTATGLTEGKHCSVCSAVLVEQKVVPAKGHSWDSGKITAAPTCTKTGVKTYTCTECDATRTETVSATGHTAVAVAKVEPTCTQPGRAAGTKCSVCGEVLSGLTEIKATGHTEVIDAAVEPTCTKTGLTEGKHCSVCGEVLVEQEIVPAKGHTEVVDKAVAPTCTKTGLTEGKHCSVCSAVLVEQEVVPVLGFT
-1444 VSGSVAGVTD
+1444 VSGFVAGATD

-1511 SGSANVAC
+1511 RGSANVAC
-1519 LLRRIGDV
+1519 LLLRIGDV

-1552 LRQVPGSF
+1552 LGQVPGSF

>member
-1 MRAKR
+1 MKAKR
-6 ASQRAA
+6 ASRRAA

-39 ASAVPGETRSV
+39 ASAAPGETRSV
-50 YVSGSNLDKL
+50 YVSGSNLEAL

-66 VSYDNTAL
+66 VSYDSAAL

-97 QVSFNGAC
+97 QVSFNGTC

-142 TGLGAVPLNGAPG
+142 TRLVTVSLSGASG

-186 SITACTYGSQGL
+186 SITARTYGSQGL

-210 LFTYVAAEPL
+210 LFTCVAAEPL
-220 AALSGAVKSLDASRA
+220 SALSGAVKSLDASRA

-253 LRLTLEAVA
+253 LRLTLEAAA

-313 AAARTDETITAVAV
+313 AAARTDETITAVAT

-366 IVTNPNFDGGQ
+366 IVTNPKIDGGQ

-408 LTPAIAT
+408 LTPAVTT
-415 SAVGADRQPIALDM
+415 SAVGADRRPIALDM
-429 CAASCE
+429 CATSCV

-459 YRAAA
+459 YRTAAT
-464 VPPDAVKAPDE
+464 PPEAAKAPD
-475 AHHYELAGWGGDY
+475 AAYHYELTGWGGDY

-506 TEVVDKAVEPTCTK
+506 TEVVDKAV
-520 AGLTEGKHCSVCGEV
+520 
-535 LVEQEVVPAKGHTEV
+535 
-550 VDKAVEP
+550 
-557 TCTKTGLTEGKHCS
+557 
-571 VCGEVL
+571 
-577 VEQTIVP
+577 
-584 AKGHSWDSG
+584 
-593 KITIVPT
+593 
-600 CTGTGVKTYTCT
+600 
-612 ACAATRTET
+612 
-621 VSATGHT
+621 
-628 VVTVAKVEPT
+628 
-638 CTQPGRAAGTK
+638 
-649 CSVCGEVLSG
+649 
-659 LTEIKAT
+659 
-666 GHTEVI
+666 
-672 DAAVEPTCTK
+672 
-682 TGLTEGKHCS
+682 
-692 VCNKVLVKQTI
+692 
-703 VPAKGHSWD
+703 
-712 SGKITIAPT
+712 
-721 CTGTGVKTYTCTAC
+721 
-735 AATRTETVSATGHTV
+735 
-750 VTVAKVEPTCTQPGR
+750 
-765 AAGTKCSVCGEVL
+765 
-778 SGLTEIKATGHTEVI
+778 
-793 DKAVAPT
+793 APT

-820 EQKVVPAKGHIE
+820 EQK
-832 VVDKAVEPT
+832 
-841 CTETG
+841 
-846 LTEGKHCSVCGEV
+846 
-859 QVEQEVVP
+859 
-867 AKGHTEV
+867 
-874 IDKAVEPTCTETGLT
+874 
-889 EGKHCSVCGAVL
+889 
-901 VEQEIVPAKGHTE
+901 
-914 VIDKTV
+914 
-920 KPTCTETGLTE
+920 
-931 GKHCSVC
+931 
-938 NKVLVKQTIVP
+938 
-949 AKGHRWDGGKITA
+949 
-962 APTCTGTGVKTYTC
+962 
-976 TACAATRTETVS
+976 
-988 ATGHTVVTVAKVEPT
+988 
-1003 CTQPGRAAG
+1003 
-1012 TKCSVCG
+1012 
-1019 EILSGLTEIK
+1019 
-1029 ATGHTEVI
+1029 
-1037 DAAVEPTCTE
+1037 
-1047 TGLTEGKHCS
+1047 
-1057 VCNAVLVEQRVVPAK
+1057 
-1072 GHTEVVD
+1072 
-1079 KAVEPTCTETGLA
+1079 
-1092 EGKHCSV
+1092 
-1099 CNAVLVEQE
+1099 
-1108 VVPAKGHTEVIDKAV
+1108 
-1123 EPTCTETGL
+1123 
-1132 TEGKRC
+1132 
-1138 SVCGEV
+1138 
-1144 LVKQEVVPAKGHTEV
+1144 
-1159 IDKAVEPTCTKMG
+1159 
-1172 LTEGK
+1172 
-1177 HCSVC
+1177 
-1182 NAVLVE
+1182 
-1188 QKVVPAKRHTE
+1188 
-1199 VIDKA
+1199 
-1204 VAPTCTKTGLTEGKH
+1204 
-1219 CSVCS
+1219 
-1224 AVLVEQEI
+1224 
-1232 VPAKGHIEVVDK
+1232 
-1244 AVEPTCTKTGL
+1244 
-1255 TEGKHCSV
+1255 
-1263 CSAVLVEQE
+1263 
-1272 IVPAKGH
+1272 
-1279 TEVVDKAVEPTCTE
+1279 
-1293 TGLTEGKHC
+1293 
-1302 SVCGEVLVEQK
+1302 
-1313 VVPAK
+1313 
-1318 GHTEVID
+1318 
-1325 KAVAPTCTKTGLTEG
+1325 
-1340 KHCSVCGEVL
+1340 
-1350 VEQEVVPA
+1350 
-1358 KGHTEVVD
+1358 
-1366 KAVEPTCTETGLTEG
+1366 
-1381 KHCSVCSAVLV
+1381 
-1392 EQEVVPAKGHT
+1392 
-1403 EVVDKAVEP
+1403 
-1412 TCTKTGLTEG
+1412 
-1422 KHCSVCGEVLVEQE
+1422 

-1511 SGSANVAC
+1511 GGSANVAC
-1519 LLRRIGDV
+1519 LLLRIGDV

-1552 LRQVPGSF
+1552 LGQVPGSF

>member
-39 ASAVPGETRSV
+39 ASAAPGETRSV
-50 YVSGSNLDKL
+50 YVSGSNLEAL

-66 VSYDNTAL
+66 VSYDDTAL

-142 TGLGAVPLNGAPG
+142 TGLVAVPLSGASG

-186 SITACTYGSQGL
+186 SITARTYGSQGL

-210 LFTYVAAEPL
+210 LFTCVAAEPL
-220 AALSGAVKSLDASRA
+220 SALSGAMKSLDTSRA

-253 LRLTLEAVA
+253 LRLTLEAAA
-262 DVDADTSVTFAA
+262 DVAADTSVTFAA

-291 QALTLRKT
+291 QMLTLRKT

-313 AAARTDETITAVAV
+313 AVARTDETITAVAV
-327 LDSGSGLA
+327 LDRGSGLA

-345 ALLTCTGVK
+345 ALLTCTGVE
-354 VSAGMES
+354 VNAGMES
-361 VDGVC
+361 ADSVY
-366 IVTNPNFDGGQ
+366 IETNPHTDGGQ

-383 CEKGFVDEAV
+383 CAKGFADGAELV
-393 LLTMTFQPEK
+393 TMTFQPKK
-403 EGTVT
+403 EGVVT
-408 LTPAIAT
+408 LTPTVTT
-415 SAVGADRQPIALDM
+415 SAVGADRRPIALDM

-435 VKDPFFEVTFRDEDG
+435 VKDPFFTVIFRNENG
-450 TVLSRQSVR
+450 EVLSQQSVR
-459 YRAAA
+459 YRTAAT
-464 VPPDAVKAPDE
+464 PPEAAKAPD
-475 AHHYELAGWGGDY
+475 AAYHYELAGWGGDY

-520 AGLTEGKHCSVCGEV
+520 TGLTEGKHCSVCNAV

-550 VDKAVEP
+550 IDKAV
-557 TCTKTGLTEGKHCS
+557 
-571 VCGEVL
+571 
-577 VEQTIVP
+577 
-584 AKGHSWDSG
+584 A
-593 KITIVPT
+593 
-600 CTGTGVKTYTCT
+600 
-612 ACAATRTET
+612 
-621 VSATGHT
+621 
-628 VVTVAKVEPT
+628 
-638 CTQPGRAAGTK
+638 
-649 CSVCGEVLSG
+649 
-659 LTEIKAT
+659 
-666 GHTEVI
+666 
-672 DAAVEPTCTK
+672 PTCTK

-778 SGLTEIKATGHTEVI
+778 SGLTEIKATGHTEVV

-800 CTKTGLTEGK
+800 CTK
-810 HCSVCSAVLV
+810 A
-820 EQKVVPAKGHIE
+820 
-832 VVDKAVEPT
+832 
-841 CTETG
+841 
-846 LTEGKHCSVCGEV
+846 
-859 QVEQEVVP
+859 
-867 AKGHTEV
+867 
-874 IDKAVEPTCTETGLT
+874 
-889 EGKHCSVCGAVL
+889 
-901 VEQEIVPAKGHTE
+901 
-914 VIDKTV
+914 
-920 KPTCTETGLTE
+920 
-931 GKHCSVC
+931 
-938 NKVLVKQTIVP
+938 
-949 AKGHRWDGGKITA
+949 
-962 APTCTGTGVKTYTC
+962 
-976 TACAATRTETVS
+976 
-988 ATGHTVVTVAKVEPT
+988 
-1003 CTQPGRAAG
+1003 
-1012 TKCSVCG
+1012 
-1019 EILSGLTEIK
+1019 
-1029 ATGHTEVI
+1029 
-1037 DAAVEPTCTE
+1037 
-1047 TGLTEGKHCS
+1047 
-1057 VCNAVLVEQRVVPAK
+1057 
-1072 GHTEVVD
+1072 
-1079 KAVEPTCTETGLA
+1079 
-1092 EGKHCSV
+1092 
-1099 CNAVLVEQE
+1099 
-1108 VVPAKGHTEVIDKAV
+1108 
-1123 EPTCTETGL
+1123 
-1132 TEGKRC
+1132 
-1138 SVCGEV
+1138 
-1144 LVKQEVVPAKGHTEV
+1144 
-1159 IDKAVEPTCTKMG
+1159 
-1172 LTEGK
+1172 
-1177 HCSVC
+1177 
-1182 NAVLVE
+1182 
-1188 QKVVPAKRHTE
+1188 
-1199 VIDKA
+1199 
-1204 VAPTCTKTGLTEGKH
+1204 
-1219 CSVCS
+1219 
-1224 AVLVEQEI
+1224 
-1232 VPAKGHIEVVDK
+1232 
-1244 AVEPTCTKTGL
+1244 
-1255 TEGKHCSV
+1255 
-1263 CSAVLVEQE
+1263 
-1272 IVPAKGH
+1272 
-1279 TEVVDKAVEPTCTE
+1279 
-1293 TGLTEGKHC
+1293 GLTEGKHC
-1302 SVCGEVLVEQK
+1302 SVCGEVLVEQR
-1313 VVPAK
+1313 
-1318 GHTEVID
+1318 
-1325 KAVAPTCTKTGLTEG
+1325 
-1340 KHCSVCGEVL
+1340 
-1350 VEQEVVPA
+1350 
-1358 KGHTEVVD
+1358 
-1366 KAVEPTCTETGLTEG
+1366 
-1381 KHCSVCSAVLV
+1381 
-1392 EQEVVPAKGHT
+1392 VVPAKGHT

-1422 KHCSVCGEVLVEQE
+1422 KHCSVCSAVLVEQK

-1454 NAMVTLLKDGVVAA
+1454 NAIVTLLKDGVVAA

-1473 ADGGFLLSGLRIGA
+1473 ADGGFLLSRLRIGA

-1519 LLRRIGDV
+1519 LLLRIGDV

-1552 LRQVPGSF
+1552 LGQVPGSF